1 MKKKLKQ
8 LLALVLTLA
17 VVMGF
22 ALPAAAA
29 DPGPRVTIEKVSNDA
44 VTAEPEM
51 HTAETKEDTPQY
63 ADTDMVRVSITLAGA
78 STIDAGYATRSI
90 ANNAAADIY
99 RTGLKVQQQAMAQR
113 ISQDVLGGEA
123 LDVVWNMTLL
133 TNTISANV
141 PYGKIEAIEAL
152 DGVASVTL
160 ENRYEP
166 DVVSTGDADPDMAT
180 SGAMIGST
188 AAWADG
194 YTGAGSRIAVID
206 TGTDIDHISFDGK
219 AFEYSLEQLA
229 ADAGKSKD
237 EFVAS
242 LDLLDVDEIAAV
254 LPKLNIS
261 KLVPDASKL
270 YLTSKLPFAFNYVDE
285 DFDITH
291 DNDKQGEH
299 GSHVAGIATANRY
312 VSDGKGGYEK
322 ALDSVFVQ
330 GVAPDAQLITMKVF
344 GKGGGAY
351 DSDYMVA
358 IEDAVMLGC
367 DAVNLS
373 LGSGNAGFTTP
384 DAKYQSILDKLAETD
399 TVVSISAG
407 NSSSWP
413 ENSVNGTGALYLDD
427 VNFATGGSPGS
438 YKNSFGVASV
448 DNSGTTGYS
457 FSYGD
462 GAKVFY
468 TDTADSDYTNK
479 AFATLDTSA
488 DGSGT
493 EYEYV
498 YFENTGADADGNSLL
513 TDYADV
519 VSGKIAFVFRGTSS
533 FYQKHMAVAAAG
545 AAGAVVCNNQA
556 GVIRMDLSDSTAT
569 IPCISIL
576 QTEAA
581 DIKAASTPVY
591 AEDGTTVLYYTGK
604 LTVSGKMSTSTG
616 SSGSY
621 TMSDFSSWGVPSDLS
636 MKPEIT
642 APGGNIYSVNG
653 AVAGGQAYEVMSGT
667 SMAAPQVAGM
677 AALVAQYIRENGLKE
692 KTGVS
697 VRHLAQSLLMSTAE
711 PVYDAS
717 TKSWYSILRQGAGL
731 ANVSNAIHAES
742 YVLVNGQPD
751 GKVKV
756 ELGDDPDRTG
766 VYSAD
771 FTLNNLTDE
780 AIEYTLSADVFT
792 QAPVSSEGV
801 LYLLPKTVSMAA
813 NVVWTVDGKVLTA
826 PSELTAYDFDKDGD
840 TDADDAQLLLDDV
853 TAGAGKLKADV
864 DGDGDTD
871 THDVSELLKLI
882 SAAKVVLPADGSI
895 SVHVTFS
902 LIDEEKEFLDAY
914 YTNGAYVEAF
924 LYANPVSAEDGVE
937 RVSHS
942 IPVLGFYGSW
952 AEPSMYDKSVY
963 LEDMC
968 TEGATGYVAQRT
980 NFLVQRMAGSTS
992 GYYFG
997 GNLYAEDDEAIADR
1011 ASFANESGNTIYAAV
1026 PTMIRNASDLKVTIR
1041 NAETGEVYKTVD
1053 YGTATGAYY
1062 SASSAAWS
1070 ATGTQ
1075 VNLSWRG
1082 TAADNKTLLPE
1093 GTPIEV
1099 VARAVSEYYWDR
1111 ETETV
1116 IGGEENLPES
1126 AFWTTRFVLDN
1137 TAPQANDIVLH
1148 SSAATGKRSLSVTVQ
1163 DNRYVAAV
1171 LLLSRN
1177 GKQILARQAVNQ
1189 TEPGTETTLEF
1200 PLDGIYTND
1209 LLVAVY
1215 DYACN
1220 VTAYQTSF
1228 GGNVEQ
1234 PAANATLRAAVPGT
1248 DDTTL
1253 FLELNTEDKSSIKAL
1268 NENNPLPASV
1278 LSVTRGPEGKLLLA
1292 SNELDDAK
1300 NLVSTLYSVDE
1311 TDYTATKI
1319 GSQSKAAYTA
1329 MAYLPHLNGGTLLAG
1344 YGYNLLRVDTAT
1356 GTMTSLGS
1364 FASVIGSGVYIVGM
1378 TYVGPEET
1386 DEYGT
1391 CDDFAMLCSDG
1402 SVYLFSMAYY
1412 TNAYGRKTYGLYS
1425 RSLLGNVPDVMA
1437 NYAAGSAL
1445 YYADNRLYI
1454 SVLTTSASK
1463 LSYVDLTADIFWPIS
1478 IGQISAAPVA
1488 LYSALQNAA
1497 ADDAA
1502 ALAPWAER
1510 QTGMQALEPAAA
1522 ETLTAQ
1528 PLPALQ

>member
-1 MKKKLKQ
+1 MLKGKAKRSLAFVLAACM
-8 LLALVLTLA
+8 LLAL
-17 VVMGF
+17 
-22 ALPAAAA
+22 LPSF
-29 DPGPRVTIEKVSNDA
+29 G
-44 VTAEPEM
+44 
-51 HTAETKEDTPQY
+51 
-63 ADTDMVRVSITLAGA
+63 AGA
-78 STIDAGYATRSI
+78 SAANVSYTEVDPSVIDTGTAVLPEAEQD
-90 ANNAAADIY
+90 AEQDVPAADEEVHVIILFEQKSLAKKGFSTKDLLENEKAASY
-99 RTGLKVQQQAMAQR
+99 SSSLKKQQLSLVDR
-113 ISQDVLGGEA
+113 IEREALGGEKLEIRYQFTVA
-123 LDVVWNMTLL
+123 VNGVATV
-133 TNTISANV
+133 V
-141 PYGKIEAIEAL
+141 PYGRIEQILAV
-152 DGVASVTL
+152 DGVADVYL
-160 ENRYEP
+160 EERYELDETVQP
-166 DVVSTGDADPDMAT
+166 DTAT
-180 SGAMIGST
+180 AGEMVGSYS
-188 AAWADG
+188 AWADG
-194 YTGAGSRIAVID
+194 YTGAGSRIAIID
-206 TGTDIDHISFDGK
+206 TGLDLSHPSFSEGGYY
-219 AFEYSLEQLA
+219 YSLGISA
-229 ADAGKSKD
+229 ASFGKKISDYNLLTKEEIKKALPNLSISAD
-237 EFVAS
+237 KNPPKAD
-242 LDLLDVDEIAAV
+242 DLYRNAKV
-254 LPKLNIS
+254 
-261 KLVPDASKL
+261 
-270 YLTSKLPFAFNYVDE
+270 PFAYNYVD
-285 DFDITH
+285 DGLDVSH
-291 DNDKQGEH
+291 DAEGDSNGDH
-299 GSHVAGIATANRY
+299 GTHVAGIAAANRY
-312 VSDGKGGYEK
+312 VPHYDADGDLYYDKQELG
-322 ALDSVFVQ
+322 VT
-330 GVAPDAQLITMKVF
+330 GVAPDAQLVVMKVF
-344 GKGGGAY
+344 GVGGGAY
-351 DSDYMVA
+351 SSDYMAA
-358 IEDAVMLGC
+358 IEDAIWLNC
-367 DAVNLS
+367 DSVNLS
-373 LGSGNAGFTTP
+373 LGSGSAGRSYGSKS
-384 DAKYQSILDKLAETD
+384 DQQILDSFRNTD
-399 TVVSISAG
+399 TVVTVSAG
-407 NSSSWP
+407 NNGAWG
-413 ENSVNGTGALYLDD
+413 ENVLTGTGMTYTTD
-427 VNFATGGSPGS
+427 VRMHTGGSPGS
-438 YKNSFGVASV
+438 YTNSFTIASVTNTSMSGVMGKFNGVAAIPG
-448 DNSGTTGYS
+448 DTGETY
-457 FSYGD
+457 
-462 GAKVFY
+462 GAKNF
-468 TDTADSDYTNK
+468 S
-479 AFATLDTSA
+479 TLDTSE
-488 DGSGT
+488 DQSGT
-493 EYEYV
+493 TYDYV
-498 YFENTGADADGNSLL
+498 FLGDPVKGEGIYGLPENYANVDVKGKVVLISRGNSSF
-513 TDYADV
+513 AD
-519 VSGKIAFVFRGTSS
+519 KAN
-533 FYQKHMAVAAAG
+533 AAIQAG
-545 AAGAVVCNNQA
+545 AAAAVIYNNA
-556 GVIRMDLSDSTAT
+556 PG
-569 IPCISIL
+569 SINMNL
-576 QTEAA
+576 TGYNFPNPAVMIEQSKAKE
-581 DIKAASTPVY
+581 ILAASTQD
-591 AEDGTTVLYYTGK
+591 ETTGLWGGK
-604 LTVSGKMSTSTG
+604 MTVSAKAETLHGVADGYKP
-616 SSGSY
+616 SS
-621 TMSDFSSWGVPSDLS
+621 FSSWGTTENLDL
-636 MKPEIT
+636 KPELMT
-642 APGGNIYSVNG
+642 PGGNIYSTLNHSSYG
-653 AVAGGQAYEVMSGT
+653 MMSGT
-667 SMAAPQVAGM
+667 SMAAPSAAGG
-677 AALVAQYIRENGLKE
+677 AAIMAQYIKEHKLSKQEGLTVRALAMALMMSTSE
-692 KTGVS
+692 PLTDPDTGVTYS
-697 VRHLAQSLLMSTAE
+697 PRQQGSGLMQLQEAVTSPAYLLVGE
-711 PVYDAS
+711 
-717 TKSWYSILRQGAGL
+717 KEG
-731 ANVSNAIHAES
+731 N
-742 YVLVNGQPD
+742 D
-751 GKVKV
+751 GKVK
-756 ELGDDPDRTG
+756 LTFGDDAERTG
-766 VYSAD
+766 VYTGSFSVQNLSDSPLHYALSGKVTTMAVEEIEGEDYMSDSAYALDANVTFSAD
-771 FTLNNLTDE
+771 GKSVYVYDLNGDDKVDE
-780 AIEYTLSADVFT
+780 QDAL
-792 QAPVSSEGV
+792 V
-801 LYLLPKTVSMAA
+801 LLKAA
-813 NVVWTVDGKVLTA
+813 NGTHDALDAETVQK
-826 PSELTAYDFDKDGD
+826 YDL
-840 TDADDAQLLLDDV
+840 DADGTITTADAQLYLAAVKGDKSVVDV
-853 TAGAGKLKADV
+853 YAVTYEVPANGSMNVSFTVRLTDGDKAWLNEHYPNGSYIEGFLYADSC
-864 DGDGDTD
+864 DGDGRQ
-871 THDVSELLKLI
+871 L
-882 SAAKVVLPADGSI
+882 
-895 SVHVTFS
+895 SV
-902 LIDEEKEFLDAY
+902 
-914 YTNGAYVEAF
+914 
-924 LYANPVSAEDGVE
+924 PM
-937 RVSHS
+937 
-942 IPVLGFYGSW
+942 LGFYGSW

-1062 SASSAAWS
+1062 SASSSAWS
-1070 ATGTQ
+1070 AAGTQ

-1099 VARAVSEYYWDR
+1099 VARAVPEYYWDR

-1319 GSQSKAAYTA
+1319 GSQSKAAYTS
-1329 MAYLPHLNGGTLLAG
+1329 MTYLPHLNGGTLLAG

-1364 FASVIGSGVYIVGM
+1364 FASVIGRGVYIVGM

-1488 LYSALQNAA
+1488 LYSAMQNAA

>member
-1 MKKKLKQ
+1 MLKGKAKRSLAFVLAACM
-8 LLALVLTLA
+8 LLAL
-17 VVMGF
+17 
-22 ALPAAAA
+22 LPSF
-29 DPGPRVTIEKVSNDA
+29 G
-44 VTAEPEM
+44 
-51 HTAETKEDTPQY
+51 
-63 ADTDMVRVSITLAGA
+63 AGA
-78 STIDAGYATRSI
+78 SAANVSYTEVDPSVIDTGTAVLPEAEQD
-90 ANNAAADIY
+90 AEQDVPAADEEVHVIILFEQKSLAKKGFSTKDLLENEKAASY
-99 RTGLKVQQQAMAQR
+99 SSSLKKQQLSLVDR
-113 ISQDVLGGEA
+113 IEREALGGEKLEIRYQFTVA
-123 LDVVWNMTLL
+123 VNGVATV
-133 TNTISANV
+133 V
-141 PYGKIEAIEAL
+141 PYGRIEQILAV
-152 DGVASVTL
+152 DGVADVYL
-160 ENRYEP
+160 EERYELDATVQP
-166 DVVSTGDADPDMAT
+166 DTAT
-180 SGAMIGST
+180 AGEMVGSYS
-188 AAWADG
+188 AWADG
-194 YTGAGSRIAVID
+194 YTGAGSRIAIID
-206 TGTDIDHISFDGK
+206 TGLDLSHPSFSEGGYY
-219 AFEYSLEQLA
+219 YSLGISA
-229 ADAGKSKD
+229 ASFGKKISDYNLLTKEEIKKALPNLSISAD
-237 EFVAS
+237 KNPPKAD
-242 LDLLDVDEIAAV
+242 DLYRNAKV
-254 LPKLNIS
+254 
-261 KLVPDASKL
+261 
-270 YLTSKLPFAFNYVDE
+270 PFAYNYVD
-285 DFDITH
+285 DSLDVSH
-291 DNDKQGEH
+291 DAEGDSNGDH
-299 GSHVAGIATANRY
+299 GTHVAGIAAANRY
-312 VSDGKGGYEK
+312 VPHYDADGDLYYDKQELG
-322 ALDSVFVQ
+322 VT
-330 GVAPDAQLITMKVF
+330 GVAPDAQLVVMKVF
-344 GKGGGAY
+344 GVGGGAY
-351 DSDYMVA
+351 SSDYMAA
-358 IEDAVMLGC
+358 IEDAIWLNC
-367 DAVNLS
+367 DSVNLS
-373 LGSGNAGFTTP
+373 LGSGSAGRSYGSKS
-384 DAKYQSILDKLAETD
+384 DQQILDSFRNTD
-399 TVVSISAG
+399 TVVTVSAG
-407 NSSSWP
+407 NNGAWG
-413 ENSVNGTGALYLDD
+413 ENVLTGTGMTYTTD
-427 VNFATGGSPGS
+427 VRMHTGGSPGS
-438 YKNSFGVASV
+438 YTNSFTIASVTNTSMSGVMGKFNGVAAIPG
-448 DNSGTTGYS
+448 DTGETY
-457 FSYGD
+457 
-462 GAKVFY
+462 GAKNF
-468 TDTADSDYTNK
+468 S
-479 AFATLDTSA
+479 TLDTSE
-488 DGSGT
+488 DQSGT
-493 EYEYV
+493 TYDYV
-498 YFENTGADADGNSLL
+498 FLGDPVKGEGIYGLPENYANVDVKGKVVLISRGNSSF
-513 TDYADV
+513 AD
-519 VSGKIAFVFRGTSS
+519 KAN
-533 FYQKHMAVAAAG
+533 AAIQAG
-545 AAGAVVCNNQA
+545 AAAAVIYNNAPGSINMNLTGYNFPNPAVMIEQA
-556 GVIRMDLSDSTAT
+556 KAKE
-569 IPCISIL
+569 IL
-576 QTEAA
+576 
-581 DIKAASTPVY
+581 AASTQD
-591 AEDGTTVLYYTGK
+591 ETTGLWGGK
-604 LTVSGKMSTSTG
+604 MTVSAKAETLHGVADGYKP
-616 SSGSY
+616 SS
-621 TMSDFSSWGVPSDLS
+621 FSSWGTTENLDL
-636 MKPEIT
+636 KPELMT
-642 APGGNIYSVNG
+642 PGGNIYSTLNHSSYG
-653 AVAGGQAYEVMSGT
+653 VMSGT
-667 SMAAPQVAGM
+667 SMAAPSAAGG
-677 AALVAQYIRENGLKE
+677 AAIMAQYIKEHKLSKQEGLTVRALAMALMMSTSE
-692 KTGVS
+692 PLTDPDTGVTYS
-697 VRHLAQSLLMSTAE
+697 PRQQGSGLMQLQEAVTSPAYLLVGE
-711 PVYDAS
+711 
-717 TKSWYSILRQGAGL
+717 KEG
-731 ANVSNAIHAES
+731 N
-742 YVLVNGQPD
+742 D
-751 GKVKV
+751 GKVK
-756 ELGDDPDRTG
+756 LTFGDDAERTG
-766 VYSAD
+766 VYTGSFSVQNLSDSPLHYALSGKVTTMAVEEIEGEDYMSDSAYALDANVTFSAD
-771 FTLNNLTDE
+771 GKSVYVYDLNGDDKVDE
-780 AIEYTLSADVFT
+780 QDAL
-792 QAPVSSEGV
+792 V
-801 LYLLPKTVSMAA
+801 LLQAA
-813 NVVWTVDGKVLTA
+813 NGTHDALDAETVQK
-826 PSELTAYDFDKDGD
+826 YDL
-840 TDADDAQLLLDDV
+840 DADGTITTADAQLYLAAVKGDKSVVDV
-853 TAGAGKLKADV
+853 YAVTYEVPTNGSMNVSFTVRLTDGDKAWLNEHYPNGSYIEGFLYADSC
-864 DGDGDTD
+864 DGDGRQ
-871 THDVSELLKLI
+871 L
-882 SAAKVVLPADGSI
+882 
-895 SVHVTFS
+895 SV
-902 LIDEEKEFLDAY
+902 
-914 YTNGAYVEAF
+914 
-924 LYANPVSAEDGVE
+924 PM
-937 RVSHS
+937 
-942 IPVLGFYGSW
+942 LGFYGSW

-1062 SASSAAWS
+1062 SASSSAWS
-1070 ATGTQ
+1070 AAGTQ

-1099 VARAVSEYYWDR
+1099 VARAVPEYYWDR

-1319 GSQSKAAYTA
+1319 GSQSKAAYTS
-1329 MAYLPHLNGGTLLAG
+1329 MTYLPHLNGGTLLAG

-1364 FASVIGSGVYIVGM
+1364 FASVIGRGVYIVGM

>member
-1 MKKKLKQ
+1 MLKGKAKRSLAFVLAACM
-8 LLALVLTLA
+8 LLAL
-17 VVMGF
+17 
-22 ALPAAAA
+22 LPSF
-29 DPGPRVTIEKVSNDA
+29 G
-44 VTAEPEM
+44 
-51 HTAETKEDTPQY
+51 
-63 ADTDMVRVSITLAGA
+63 AGA
-78 STIDAGYATRSI
+78 SAANVSYTEVDPSVIDTGTAVLPEAEQD
-90 ANNAAADIY
+90 AEQDVPAADEEVHVIILFEQKSLAKKGFSTKDLLENEKAASY
-99 RTGLKVQQQAMAQR
+99 SSSLKKQQLSLVDR
-113 ISQDVLGGEA
+113 IEREALGGEKLEIRYQFTVA
-123 LDVVWNMTLL
+123 VNGVATV
-133 TNTISANV
+133 V
-141 PYGKIEAIEAL
+141 PYGRIEQILAV
-152 DGVASVTL
+152 DGVADVYL
-160 ENRYEP
+160 EERYELDATVQP
-166 DVVSTGDADPDMAT
+166 DTAT
-180 SGAMIGST
+180 AGEMVGSYS
-188 AAWADG
+188 AWADG
-194 YTGAGSRIAVID
+194 YTGAGSRIAIID
-206 TGTDIDHISFDGK
+206 TGLDLSHPSFSEGGYY
-219 AFEYSLEQLA
+219 YSLGISA
-229 ADAGKSKD
+229 ASFGKKISDYNLLTKEEIKKALPNLSISAD
-237 EFVAS
+237 KNPPKAD
-242 LDLLDVDEIAAV
+242 DLYRNAKV
-254 LPKLNIS
+254 
-261 KLVPDASKL
+261 
-270 YLTSKLPFAFNYVDE
+270 PFAYNYVD
-285 DFDITH
+285 DSLDVSH
-291 DNDKQGEH
+291 DAEGDSNGDH
-299 GSHVAGIATANRY
+299 GTHVAGIAAANRY
-312 VSDGKGGYEK
+312 VPHYDADGDLYYDKQELG
-322 ALDSVFVQ
+322 VT
-330 GVAPDAQLITMKVF
+330 GVAPDAQLVVMKVF
-344 GKGGGAY
+344 GVGGGAY
-351 DSDYMVA
+351 SSDYMAA
-358 IEDAVMLGC
+358 IEDAIWLNC
-367 DAVNLS
+367 DSVNLS
-373 LGSGNAGFTTP
+373 LGSGSAGRSYGSKS
-384 DAKYQSILDKLAETD
+384 DQQILDSFRNTD
-399 TVVSISAG
+399 TVVTVSAG
-407 NSSSWP
+407 NNGAWG
-413 ENSVNGTGALYLDD
+413 ENVLTGTGMTYTTD
-427 VNFATGGSPGS
+427 VRMHTGGSPGS
-438 YKNSFGVASV
+438 YTNSFTIASVTNTSMSGVMGKFNGVAAIPG
-448 DNSGTTGYS
+448 DTGETY
-457 FSYGD
+457 
-462 GAKVFY
+462 GAKNF
-468 TDTADSDYTNK
+468 S
-479 AFATLDTSA
+479 TLDTSE
-488 DGSGT
+488 DQSGT
-493 EYEYV
+493 TYDYV
-498 YFENTGADADGNSLL
+498 FLGDPVKGEGIYGLPENYANVDVKGKVVLISRGNSSF
-513 TDYADV
+513 AD
-519 VSGKIAFVFRGTSS
+519 KAN
-533 FYQKHMAVAAAG
+533 AAIQAG
-545 AAGAVVCNNQA
+545 AAATVIYNNAPGSINMNLTGYNFPNPAVMIEQA
-556 GVIRMDLSDSTAT
+556 KAKE
-569 IPCISIL
+569 IL
-576 QTEAA
+576 
-581 DIKAASTPVY
+581 AASTQD
-591 AEDGTTVLYYTGK
+591 ETTGLWGGK
-604 LTVSGKMSTSTG
+604 MTVSAKAETLHGVADGYKP
-616 SSGSY
+616 SS
-621 TMSDFSSWGVPSDLS
+621 FSSWGTTENLDL
-636 MKPEIT
+636 KPELMT
-642 APGGNIYSVNG
+642 PGGNIYSTLNHSSYG
-653 AVAGGQAYEVMSGT
+653 MMSGT
-667 SMAAPQVAGM
+667 SMAAPSAAGG
-677 AALVAQYIRENGLKE
+677 AAIMAQYIKEHKLSKQEGLTVRALAMALMMSTSE
-692 KTGVS
+692 PLTDPDTGVTYS
-697 VRHLAQSLLMSTAE
+697 PRQQGSGLMQLQEAVTSPAYLLVGE
-711 PVYDAS
+711 
-717 TKSWYSILRQGAGL
+717 KEG
-731 ANVSNAIHAES
+731 N
-742 YVLVNGQPD
+742 D
-751 GKVKV
+751 GKVK
-756 ELGDDPDRTG
+756 LTFGDDAERTG
-766 VYSAD
+766 VYTGSFSVQNLSDSPLHYALSGKVTTMAVEEIEGEDYMSDSAYALDANVTFSAD
-771 FTLNNLTDE
+771 GKSVYVYDLNGDDKVDE
-780 AIEYTLSADVFT
+780 QDAL
-792 QAPVSSEGV
+792 V
-801 LYLLPKTVSMAA
+801 LLQAA
-813 NVVWTVDGKVLTA
+813 NGTHDALDAETVQK
-826 PSELTAYDFDKDGD
+826 YDL
-840 TDADDAQLLLDDV
+840 DADGTITTADAQLYLAAVKGDKSVVDV
-853 TAGAGKLKADV
+853 YAVTYEVPANGSMNVSFTVRLTDGDKAWLNGHYPNGSYIEGFLYADSC
-864 DGDGDTD
+864 DGDGRQ
-871 THDVSELLKLI
+871 L
-882 SAAKVVLPADGSI
+882 
-895 SVHVTFS
+895 SV
-902 LIDEEKEFLDAY
+902 
-914 YTNGAYVEAF
+914 
-924 LYANPVSAEDGVE
+924 PM
-937 RVSHS
+937 
-942 IPVLGFYGSW
+942 LGFYGSW

-1062 SASSAAWS
+1062 SASSSAWS
-1070 ATGTQ
+1070 AAGTQ

-1099 VARAVSEYYWDR
+1099 VTRAVPEYYWDR

-1319 GSQSKAAYTA
+1319 GSQSKAAYTS
-1329 MAYLPHLNGGTLLAG
+1329 MTYLPSLNGGTLLAG

-1364 FASVIGSGVYIVGM
+1364 FASVIGRGVYIVGM

-1488 LYSALQNAA
+1488 LYSAMQNAA

>member
-1 MKKKLKQ
+1 MLKGKAKRSLAFVLAACM
-8 LLALVLTLA
+8 LLAL
-17 VVMGF
+17 
-22 ALPAAAA
+22 LPSF
-29 DPGPRVTIEKVSNDA
+29 G
-44 VTAEPEM
+44 
-51 HTAETKEDTPQY
+51 
-63 ADTDMVRVSITLAGA
+63 AGA
-78 STIDAGYATRSI
+78 SAANVSYTEVDPSVIDTGTAVLPEAEQD
-90 ANNAAADIY
+90 AEQDVPAADEEVHVIILFEQKSLAKKGFSTKDLLENEKAASY
-99 RTGLKVQQQAMAQR
+99 SSSLKKQQLSLVDR
-113 ISQDVLGGEA
+113 IEREALGGEKLEIRYQFTVA
-123 LDVVWNMTLL
+123 VNGVATV
-133 TNTISANV
+133 V
-141 PYGKIEAIEAL
+141 PYGRIEQILAV
-152 DGVASVTL
+152 DGVADVYL
-160 ENRYEP
+160 EECYELDETVQP
-166 DVVSTGDADPDMAT
+166 DTAT
-180 SGAMIGST
+180 AGEMVGSYS
-188 AAWADG
+188 AWADG
-194 YTGAGSRIAVID
+194 YTGAGSRIAIID
-206 TGTDIDHISFDGK
+206 TGLDLSHPSFSEGGYY
-219 AFEYSLEQLA
+219 YSLGISA
-229 ADAGKSKD
+229 ASFGKKISDYNLLTKEEIKKALPNLSISAD
-237 EFVAS
+237 KNPPKAD
-242 LDLLDVDEIAAV
+242 DLYRNAKV
-254 LPKLNIS
+254 
-261 KLVPDASKL
+261 
-270 YLTSKLPFAFNYVDE
+270 PFAYNYVD
-285 DFDITH
+285 DGLDVSH
-291 DNDKQGEH
+291 DAEGDSNGDH
-299 GSHVAGIATANRY
+299 GTHVAGIAAANRY
-312 VSDGKGGYEK
+312 VPHYDADGDLYYDKQELG
-322 ALDSVFVQ
+322 VT
-330 GVAPDAQLITMKVF
+330 GVAPDAQLVVMKVF
-344 GKGGGAY
+344 GVGGGAY
-351 DSDYMVA
+351 SADYMAA
-358 IEDAVMLGC
+358 IEDAIWLNC
-367 DAVNLS
+367 DSVNLS
-373 LGSGNAGFTTP
+373 LGSGSAGCSYGSKS
-384 DAKYQSILDKLAETD
+384 DQQILDSFRNTD
-399 TVVSISAG
+399 TVVTISAG
-407 NSSSWP
+407 NNGAWG
-413 ENSVNGTGALYLDD
+413 ENVLTGTGMTYTTD
-427 VNFATGGSPGS
+427 VRMHTGGSPGS
-438 YKNSFGVASV
+438 YTNSFTIASVTNTSMSGVMGKFNGVAAIPG
-448 DNSGTTGYS
+448 DTGETY
-457 FSYGD
+457 
-462 GAKVFY
+462 GAKNF
-468 TDTADSDYTNK
+468 S
-479 AFATLDTSA
+479 TLDTSE
-488 DGSGT
+488 DQSGT
-493 EYEYV
+493 TYDYV
-498 YFENTGADADGNSLL
+498 FLGDPVKGEGIYGLPENYANVDVKGKVVLISRGNS
-513 TDYADV
+513 
-519 VSGKIAFVFRGTSS
+519 S
-533 FYQKHMAVAAAG
+533 FSDKANAAIQAG
-545 AAGAVVCNNQA
+545 AAAAVIYNNA
-556 GVIRMDLSDSTAT
+556 PGSINMNLSDYNFPNPAVM
-569 IPCISIL
+569 IEQAKAKEIL
-576 QTEAA
+576 
-581 DIKAASTPVY
+581 AASTQD
-591 AEDGTTVLYYTGK
+591 ETTGLWGGK
-604 LTVSGKMSTSTG
+604 MTVSAKAETLHGVADGYKP
-616 SSGSY
+616 SS
-621 TMSDFSSWGVPSDLS
+621 FSSWGTTENLDL
-636 MKPEIT
+636 KPELMT
-642 APGGNIYSVNG
+642 PGGNIYSTLNHSSYG
-653 AVAGGQAYEVMSGT
+653 MMSGT
-667 SMAAPQVAGM
+667 SMAAPSAAGG
-677 AALVAQYIRENGLKE
+677 AAIMAQYIKEHKLSKQEGLTVRALAMALMMSTSE
-692 KTGVS
+692 PLTDPDTGVTYS
-697 VRHLAQSLLMSTAE
+697 PRQQGSGLMQLQEAVTSPAYLLVGE
-711 PVYDAS
+711 
-717 TKSWYSILRQGAGL
+717 KEG
-731 ANVSNAIHAES
+731 N
-742 YVLVNGQPD
+742 D
-751 GKVKV
+751 GKVK
-756 ELGDDPDRTG
+756 LTFGDDAERTG
-766 VYSAD
+766 VYTGSFSVQNLSDSPLHYALSGKVTTMAVEEIEGEDYMSDSAYALDANVTFSAD
-771 FTLNNLTDE
+771 GKSVYVYDLNGDDKVDE
-780 AIEYTLSADVFT
+780 QDAL
-792 QAPVSSEGV
+792 V
-801 LYLLPKTVSMAA
+801 LLQAA
-813 NVVWTVDGKVLTA
+813 NGTHDALDAETVQK
-826 PSELTAYDFDKDGD
+826 YDL
-840 TDADDAQLLLDDV
+840 DADGTITTADAQLYLAAVKGDKSVVDV
-853 TAGAGKLKADV
+853 YAVTYEVPANGSMNVSFTVRLTDGDKAWLNGHYPNGSYIEGFLYADSC
-864 DGDGDTD
+864 DGDGRQ
-871 THDVSELLKLI
+871 L
-882 SAAKVVLPADGSI
+882 
-895 SVHVTFS
+895 SV
-902 LIDEEKEFLDAY
+902 
-914 YTNGAYVEAF
+914 
-924 LYANPVSAEDGVE
+924 PM
-937 RVSHS
+937 
-942 IPVLGFYGSW
+942 LGFYGSW

-1062 SASSAAWS
+1062 SASSSAWS
-1070 ATGTQ
+1070 AAGTQ

-1292 SNELDDAK
+1292 SNELDDSK
-1300 NLVSTLYSVDE
+1300 NLVSTLYAVDE
-1311 TDYTATKI
+1311 TDYSAVAI
-1319 GSQSKAAYTA
+1319 GKRSTAAYTS
-1329 MAYLPHLNGGTLLAG
+1329 MTYLPSLNGGTLLAG

-1364 FASVIGSGVYIVGM
+1364 FASVIGRGVYIVGM

-1488 LYSALQNAA
+1488 LYSAMQNAV

>member
-1 MKKKLKQ
+1 MLKGKAKRSLAFVLAACM
-8 LLALVLTLA
+8 LLAL
-17 VVMGF
+17 
-22 ALPAAAA
+22 LPSF
-29 DPGPRVTIEKVSNDA
+29 G
-44 VTAEPEM
+44 
-51 HTAETKEDTPQY
+51 
-63 ADTDMVRVSITLAGA
+63 AGA
-78 STIDAGYATRSI
+78 SAASVSYTEVDPSVIDTGTAVLPEAEQD
-90 ANNAAADIY
+90 AEQDVPAADEEVHVIILFEQKSLAKKGFS
-99 RTGLKVQQQAMAQR
+99 TKDLLENEKAASHSSSLKKQQLSLVDR
-113 ISQDVLGGEA
+113 IEREALGGEELEIRYQFTVA
-123 LDVVWNMTLL
+123 VNGVATV
-133 TNTISANV
+133 V
-141 PYGKIEAIEAL
+141 PYGRIEQILAV
-152 DGVASVTL
+152 DGVADVYL
-160 ENRYEP
+160 EERYELDETVQP
-166 DVVSTGDADPDMAT
+166 DTAT
-180 SGAMIGST
+180 AGEMVGSYS
-188 AAWADG
+188 AWADG
-194 YTGAGSRIAVID
+194 YTGAGSRIAIID
-206 TGTDIDHISFDGK
+206 TGLDLSHPSFSEGGYY
-219 AFEYSLEQLA
+219 YSLGISA
-229 ADAGKSKD
+229 ASFGKKISDYNLLTKEEIKKALPNLSISAD
-237 EFVAS
+237 KNPPKAD
-242 LDLLDVDEIAAV
+242 DLYRNAKV
-254 LPKLNIS
+254 
-261 KLVPDASKL
+261 
-270 YLTSKLPFAFNYVDE
+270 PFAYNYVD
-285 DFDITH
+285 DGLDVSH
-291 DNDKQGEH
+291 DAEGDSNGDH
-299 GSHVAGIATANRY
+299 GTHVAGIAAANRY
-312 VSDGKGGYEK
+312 VPHYDADGDLYYDKQELG
-322 ALDSVFVQ
+322 VT
-330 GVAPDAQLITMKVF
+330 GVAPDAQLVVMKVF
-344 GKGGGAY
+344 GVGGGAY
-351 DSDYMVA
+351 SSDYMAA
-358 IEDAVMLGC
+358 IEDAIWLNC
-367 DAVNLS
+367 DSVNLS
-373 LGSGNAGFTTP
+373 LGSGSAGRSYGSKS
-384 DAKYQSILDKLAETD
+384 DQQILDSFRNTD
-399 TVVSISAG
+399 TVVTVSAG
-407 NSSSWP
+407 NNGAWG
-413 ENSVNGTGALYLDD
+413 ENVLTGTGMTYTTD
-427 VNFATGGSPGS
+427 VRMHTGGSPGS
-438 YKNSFGVASV
+438 YTNSFTIASVTNTSMSGVMGKFNGVAAIPG
-448 DNSGTTGYS
+448 DTGETY
-457 FSYGD
+457 
-462 GAKVFY
+462 GAKNF
-468 TDTADSDYTNK
+468 S
-479 AFATLDTSA
+479 TLDTSE
-488 DGSGT
+488 DQSGT
-493 EYEYV
+493 TYDYV
-498 YFENTGADADGNSLL
+498 FLGDPVKGEGIYGLPENYANVDVKGKVVLISRGNSSF
-513 TDYADV
+513 AD
-519 VSGKIAFVFRGTSS
+519 KAN
-533 FYQKHMAVAAAG
+533 AAIQAG
-545 AAGAVVCNNQA
+545 AAAAVIYNNA
-556 GVIRMDLSDSTAT
+556 PG
-569 IPCISIL
+569 SINMNL
-576 QTEAA
+576 TGYNFPNPAVMIEQSKAKE
-581 DIKAASTPVY
+581 ILAASTQD
-591 AEDGTTVLYYTGK
+591 ETTGLWGGK
-604 LTVSGKMSTSTG
+604 MTVSDKAETLHGVADGYKP
-616 SSGSY
+616 SS
-621 TMSDFSSWGVPSDLS
+621 FSSWGTTENLDL
-636 MKPEIT
+636 KPELMT
-642 APGGNIYSVNG
+642 PGGNIYSTLNHSSYG
-653 AVAGGQAYEVMSGT
+653 MMSGT
-667 SMAAPQVAGM
+667 SMAAPSAAGG
-677 AALVAQYIRENGLKE
+677 AAIMAQYIKEHKLSKQEGLTVRALAMALMMSTSE
-692 KTGVS
+692 PLTDPDTGVTYS
-697 VRHLAQSLLMSTAE
+697 PRQQGSGLMQLQEAVTSPAYLLVGE
-711 PVYDAS
+711 
-717 TKSWYSILRQGAGL
+717 KEG
-731 ANVSNAIHAES
+731 N
-742 YVLVNGQPD
+742 D
-751 GKVKV
+751 GKVK
-756 ELGDDPDRTG
+756 LTFGDDAERTG
-766 VYSAD
+766 VYTGSFSVQNLSDSPLHYALSGKVTTMAVEEIEGEDYMSDSAYALDANVTFSAD
-771 FTLNNLTDE
+771 GKSVYVYDLNGDDKVDE
-780 AIEYTLSADVFT
+780 QDAL
-792 QAPVSSEGV
+792 V
-801 LYLLPKTVSMAA
+801 LLQAA
-813 NVVWTVDGKVLTA
+813 NGTHDALDAETVQK
-826 PSELTAYDFDKDGD
+826 YDL
-840 TDADDAQLLLDDV
+840 DADGTITTADAQLYLAAVKGDKSVVDV
-853 TAGAGKLKADV
+853 YAVTYEVPANGSMNVSFTVRLTDGDKAWLNGHYPNGSYIEGFLYADSC
-864 DGDGDTD
+864 DGDGRQ
-871 THDVSELLKLI
+871 L
-882 SAAKVVLPADGSI
+882 
-895 SVHVTFS
+895 SV
-902 LIDEEKEFLDAY
+902 
-914 YTNGAYVEAF
+914 
-924 LYANPVSAEDGVE
+924 PM
-937 RVSHS
+937 
-942 IPVLGFYGSW
+942 LGFYGSW

-1041 NAETGEVYKTVD
+1041 NAETGEVYTTVD
-1053 YGTATGAYY
+1053 HGTATGAYY

-1099 VARAVSEYYWDR
+1099 VTRAVPEYYWDR

-1319 GSQSKAAYTA
+1319 GSQSKAAYTS
-1329 MAYLPHLNGGTLLAG
+1329 MTYLPHLNGGTLLAG

-1364 FASVIGSGVYIVGM
+1364 FASVIGRGVYIVGM

-1488 LYSALQNAA
+1488 LYSAMQNAA

>member
-1 MKKKLKQ
+1 MLKGKAKRSLAFVLAACM
-8 LLALVLTLA
+8 LLAL
-17 VVMGF
+17 
-22 ALPAAAA
+22 LPSF
-29 DPGPRVTIEKVSNDA
+29 G
-44 VTAEPEM
+44 
-51 HTAETKEDTPQY
+51 
-63 ADTDMVRVSITLAGA
+63 AGA
-78 STIDAGYATRSI
+78 SAANVSYTEVDPSVIDTGTAVLPEAEQD
-90 ANNAAADIY
+90 AEQDVPAADEEVHVIILFEQKSLAKKGFSTKDLLENEKAASY
-99 RTGLKVQQQAMAQR
+99 SSSLKKQQLSLVDR
-113 ISQDVLGGEA
+113 IEREALGGEKLEIRYQFTVA
-123 LDVVWNMTLL
+123 VNGVATV
-133 TNTISANV
+133 V
-141 PYGKIEAIEAL
+141 PYGRIEQILAV
-152 DGVASVTL
+152 DGVADVYL
-160 ENRYEP
+160 EERYELDETVQP
-166 DVVSTGDADPDMAT
+166 DTAT
-180 SGAMIGST
+180 AGEMVGSYS
-188 AAWADG
+188 AWADG
-194 YTGAGSRIAVID
+194 YTGAGSRIAIID
-206 TGTDIDHISFDGK
+206 TGLDLSHPSFSEGGYY
-219 AFEYSLEQLA
+219 YSLGISA
-229 ADAGKSKD
+229 ASFGKKISDYNLLTKEEIKKALPNLSISAD
-237 EFVAS
+237 KNPPKAD
-242 LDLLDVDEIAAV
+242 DLYRNAKV
-254 LPKLNIS
+254 
-261 KLVPDASKL
+261 
-270 YLTSKLPFAFNYVDE
+270 PFAYNYVD
-285 DFDITH
+285 DGLDVSH
-291 DNDKQGEH
+291 DAEGDSNGDH
-299 GSHVAGIATANRY
+299 GTHVAGIAAANRY
-312 VSDGKGGYEK
+312 VPHYDADGDLYYDKQELG
-322 ALDSVFVQ
+322 VT
-330 GVAPDAQLITMKVF
+330 GVAPDAQLVVMKVF
-344 GKGGGAY
+344 GVGGGAY
-351 DSDYMVA
+351 SSDYMAA
-358 IEDAVMLGC
+358 IEDAIWLNC
-367 DAVNLS
+367 DSVNLS
-373 LGSGNAGFTTP
+373 LGSGSAGRSYGSKS
-384 DAKYQSILDKLAETD
+384 DQQILDSFRNTD
-399 TVVSISAG
+399 TVVTVSAG
-407 NSSSWP
+407 NNGAWG
-413 ENSVNGTGALYLDD
+413 ENVLTGTGMTYTTD
-427 VNFATGGSPGS
+427 VRMHTGGSPGS
-438 YKNSFGVASV
+438 YTNSFTIASVTNTSMSGVMGKFNGVAAIPG
-448 DNSGTTGYS
+448 DTGETY
-457 FSYGD
+457 
-462 GAKVFY
+462 GAKNF
-468 TDTADSDYTNK
+468 S
-479 AFATLDTSA
+479 TLDTSE
-488 DGSGT
+488 DQSGT
-493 EYEYV
+493 TYDYV
-498 YFENTGADADGNSLL
+498 FLGDPVKGEGIYGLPENYANVDVKGKVVLISRGNSSF
-513 TDYADV
+513 AD
-519 VSGKIAFVFRGTSS
+519 KAN
-533 FYQKHMAVAAAG
+533 AAIQAG
-545 AAGAVVCNNQA
+545 AAAAVIYNNAPGSINMNLTGYNFPNPAVMIEQA
-556 GVIRMDLSDSTAT
+556 KAKE
-569 IPCISIL
+569 IL
-576 QTEAA
+576 
-581 DIKAASTPVY
+581 AASTQD
-591 AEDGTTVLYYTGK
+591 ETTGLWGGK
-604 LTVSGKMSTSTG
+604 MTVSAKAETLHGVADGYKP
-616 SSGSY
+616 SS
-621 TMSDFSSWGVPSDLS
+621 FSSWGTTENLDL
-636 MKPEIT
+636 KPELMT
-642 APGGNIYSVNG
+642 PGGNIYSTLNHSSYG
-653 AVAGGQAYEVMSGT
+653 MMSGT
-667 SMAAPQVAGM
+667 SMAAPSAAGG
-677 AALVAQYIRENGLKE
+677 AAIMAQYIKEHKLSKQEGLTVRALAMALMMSTSE
-692 KTGVS
+692 PLTDPDTGVTYS
-697 VRHLAQSLLMSTAE
+697 PRQQGSGLMQLQEAVTSPAYLLVGE
-711 PVYDAS
+711 
-717 TKSWYSILRQGAGL
+717 KEG
-731 ANVSNAIHAES
+731 N
-742 YVLVNGQPD
+742 D
-751 GKVKV
+751 GKVK
-756 ELGDDPDRTG
+756 LTFGDDAERTG
-766 VYSAD
+766 VYTGSFSVQNLSDSPLHYALSGKVTTMAVEEIEGEDYMSDSAYALDANVTFSAD
-771 FTLNNLTDE
+771 GKSVYVYDLNGDDKVDE
-780 AIEYTLSADVFT
+780 QDAL
-792 QAPVSSEGV
+792 V
-801 LYLLPKTVSMAA
+801 LLQAA
-813 NVVWTVDGKVLTA
+813 NGTHDALDAETVQK
-826 PSELTAYDFDKDGD
+826 YDL
-840 TDADDAQLLLDDV
+840 DADGTITTADAQLYLAAVKGDKSVVDV
-853 TAGAGKLKADV
+853 YAVTYEVPANGSMNVSFTVRLTDGDKAWLNGHYPNGSYIEGFLYADSR
-864 DGDGDTD
+864 DGDGRQ
-871 THDVSELLKLI
+871 L
-882 SAAKVVLPADGSI
+882 
-895 SVHVTFS
+895 SV
-902 LIDEEKEFLDAY
+902 
-914 YTNGAYVEAF
+914 
-924 LYANPVSAEDGVE
+924 PM
-937 RVSHS
+937 
-942 IPVLGFYGSW
+942 LGFYGSW

-1062 SASSAAWS
+1062 SASSSAWS
-1070 ATGTQ
+1070 AAGTQ

-1292 SNELDDAK
+1292 SNELDDSK
-1300 NLVSTLYSVDE
+1300 NLVSTLYAVDE
-1311 TDYTATKI
+1311 TDYSAVAI
-1319 GSQSKAAYTA
+1319 GKRSTAAYTS
-1329 MAYLPHLNGGTLLAG
+1329 MTYLPSLNGGTLLAG

-1364 FASVIGSGVYIVGM
+1364 FASVIGRGVYIVGM

-1488 LYSALQNAA
+1488 LYSAMQNAV

>member
-1 MKKKLKQ
+1 MLKGKAKRSLAFVLAACM
-8 LLALVLTLA
+8 LLAL
-17 VVMGF
+17 
-22 ALPAAAA
+22 LPSF
-29 DPGPRVTIEKVSNDA
+29 G
-44 VTAEPEM
+44 
-51 HTAETKEDTPQY
+51 
-63 ADTDMVRVSITLAGA
+63 AGA
-78 STIDAGYATRSI
+78 SAASVSYTEVDPSVIDTGTAVLPEAEQD
-90 ANNAAADIY
+90 AEQDVPAADEEVHVIILFEQKSLAKKGFSTKDLLENEKAASY
-99 RTGLKVQQQAMAQR
+99 SSSLKKQQLSLVDR
-113 ISQDVLGGEA
+113 IEREALGGEELEIRYQFTVA
-123 LDVVWNMTLL
+123 VNGVATV
-133 TNTISANV
+133 V
-141 PYGKIEAIEAL
+141 PYGRIEQILAV
-152 DGVASVTL
+152 DGVADVYL
-160 ENRYEP
+160 EERYELDETVQP
-166 DVVSTGDADPDMAT
+166 DTAT
-180 SGAMIGST
+180 AGEMVGSYS
-188 AAWADG
+188 AWADG
-194 YTGAGSRIAVID
+194 YTGAGSRIAIID
-206 TGTDIDHISFDGK
+206 TGLDLSHPSFSEGGYY
-219 AFEYSLEQLA
+219 YSLGISA
-229 ADAGKSKD
+229 ASFGKKISDYNLLTKEEIKKALPNLSISAD
-237 EFVAS
+237 KNPPKAD
-242 LDLLDVDEIAAV
+242 DLYRNAKV
-254 LPKLNIS
+254 
-261 KLVPDASKL
+261 
-270 YLTSKLPFAFNYVDE
+270 PFAYNYVD
-285 DFDITH
+285 DGLDVSH
-291 DNDKQGEH
+291 DAEGDSNGDH
-299 GSHVAGIATANRY
+299 GTHVAGIAAANRY
-312 VSDGKGGYEK
+312 VPHYDADGDLYYDKQELG
-322 ALDSVFVQ
+322 VT
-330 GVAPDAQLITMKVF
+330 GVAPDAQLVVMKVF
-344 GKGGGAY
+344 GVGGGAY
-351 DSDYMVA
+351 SSDYMAA
-358 IEDAVMLGC
+358 IEDAIWLNC
-367 DAVNLS
+367 DSVNLS
-373 LGSGNAGFTTP
+373 LGSGSAGRSYGSKS
-384 DAKYQSILDKLAETD
+384 DQQILDSFRNTD
-399 TVVSISAG
+399 TVVTVSAG
-407 NSSSWP
+407 NNGAWG
-413 ENSVNGTGALYLDD
+413 ENVLTGTGMTYTTD
-427 VNFATGGSPGS
+427 VRMHTGGSPGS
-438 YKNSFGVASV
+438 YTNSFTIASVTNTSMSGVMGKFNGVAAIPG
-448 DNSGTTGYS
+448 DTGETY
-457 FSYGD
+457 
-462 GAKVFY
+462 GAKNF
-468 TDTADSDYTNK
+468 S
-479 AFATLDTSA
+479 TLDTSE
-488 DGSGT
+488 DQSGT
-493 EYEYV
+493 TYDYV
-498 YFENTGADADGNSLL
+498 FLGDPVKGEGIYGLPENYANVDVKGKVVLISRGNSSF
-513 TDYADV
+513 AD
-519 VSGKIAFVFRGTSS
+519 KAN
-533 FYQKHMAVAAAG
+533 AAIQAG
-545 AAGAVVCNNQA
+545 AAAAVIYNNAPGSINMNLTGYNFPNPAVMIEQA
-556 GVIRMDLSDSTAT
+556 KAKE
-569 IPCISIL
+569 IL
-576 QTEAA
+576 
-581 DIKAASTPVY
+581 AASTQD
-591 AEDGTTVLYYTGK
+591 ETTGLWGGK
-604 LTVSGKMSTSTG
+604 MTVSAKAETLHGVADGYKP
-616 SSGSY
+616 SS
-621 TMSDFSSWGVPSDLS
+621 FSSWGTTENLDL
-636 MKPEIT
+636 KPELMT
-642 APGGNIYSVNG
+642 PGGNIYSTLNHSSYG
-653 AVAGGQAYEVMSGT
+653 MMSGT
-667 SMAAPQVAGM
+667 SMAAPSAAGG
-677 AALVAQYIRENGLKE
+677 AAIMAQYIKEHKLSKQEGLTVRALAMALMMSTSE
-692 KTGVS
+692 PLTDPDTGVTYS
-697 VRHLAQSLLMSTAE
+697 PRQQGSGLMQLQEAVTSPAYLLVGE
-711 PVYDAS
+711 
-717 TKSWYSILRQGAGL
+717 KEG
-731 ANVSNAIHAES
+731 N
-742 YVLVNGQPD
+742 D
-751 GKVKV
+751 GKVK
-756 ELGDDPDRTG
+756 LTFGDDAERTG
-766 VYSAD
+766 VYTGSFSVQNLSDSPLHYALSGKVTTMAVEEIEGEDYMSDSAYALDANVTFSAD
-771 FTLNNLTDE
+771 GKSVYVYDLNGDDKVDE
-780 AIEYTLSADVFT
+780 QDAL
-792 QAPVSSEGV
+792 V
-801 LYLLPKTVSMAA
+801 LLKAA
-813 NVVWTVDGKVLTA
+813 NGTHDALDAETVQK
-826 PSELTAYDFDKDGD
+826 YDL
-840 TDADDAQLLLDDV
+840 DADGTITTADAQLYLAAVKGDKSVVDV
-853 TAGAGKLKADV
+853 YAVTYEVPANGSMNVNFTVRLTDGDKAWLNGHYPNGSYIEGFLYADSC
-864 DGDGDTD
+864 DGDGRQ
-871 THDVSELLKLI
+871 L
-882 SAAKVVLPADGSI
+882 
-895 SVHVTFS
+895 SV
-902 LIDEEKEFLDAY
+902 
-914 YTNGAYVEAF
+914 
-924 LYANPVSAEDGVE
+924 PM
-937 RVSHS
+937 
-942 IPVLGFYGSW
+942 LGFYGSW

-1099 VARAVSEYYWDR
+1099 VTRAVPEYYWDR

-1253 FLELNTEDKSSIKAL
+1253 FLELDTEDKSSIKAL

-1319 GSQSKAAYTA
+1319 GSQSKAAYTS
-1329 MAYLPHLNGGTLLAG
+1329 MTYLPHLNGGTLLAG

-1364 FASVIGSGVYIVGM
+1364 FASVIGRGVYIVGM

-1488 LYSALQNAA
+1488 LYSAMQNAV

>member
-1 MKKKLKQ
+1 MLKGKAKRSLAFVLAACM
-8 LLALVLTLA
+8 LLAL
-17 VVMGF
+17 
-22 ALPAAAA
+22 LPSF
-29 DPGPRVTIEKVSNDA
+29 G
-44 VTAEPEM
+44 
-51 HTAETKEDTPQY
+51 
-63 ADTDMVRVSITLAGA
+63 AGA
-78 STIDAGYATRSI
+78 SAASVSYTEVDPSVIDTGTAVLPEAEQD
-90 ANNAAADIY
+90 AEQDVPAADEEVHVIILFEQKSLAKKGFSTKDLLENEKAASY
-99 RTGLKVQQQAMAQR
+99 SSSLKKQQLSLVDR
-113 ISQDVLGGEA
+113 IEREALGGEELEIRYQFTVA
-123 LDVVWNMTLL
+123 VNGVATV
-133 TNTISANV
+133 V
-141 PYGKIEAIEAL
+141 PYGRIEQILAV
-152 DGVASVTL
+152 DGVADVYL
-160 ENRYEP
+160 EERYELDETVQP
-166 DVVSTGDADPDMAT
+166 DTAT
-180 SGAMIGST
+180 AGEMVGSYS
-188 AAWADG
+188 AWADG
-194 YTGAGSRIAVID
+194 YTGAGSRIAIID
-206 TGTDIDHISFDGK
+206 TGLDLSHPSFSEGGYY
-219 AFEYSLEQLA
+219 YSLGISA
-229 ADAGKSKD
+229 ASFGKKISDYNLLTKEEIKKALPNLSISAD
-237 EFVAS
+237 KNPPKAD
-242 LDLLDVDEIAAV
+242 DLYRNAKV
-254 LPKLNIS
+254 
-261 KLVPDASKL
+261 
-270 YLTSKLPFAFNYVDE
+270 PFAYNYVD
-285 DFDITH
+285 DGLDVSH
-291 DNDKQGEH
+291 DAEGDSNGDH
-299 GSHVAGIATANRY
+299 GTHVAGIAAANRY
-312 VSDGKGGYEK
+312 VPHYDADGDLYYDKQELG
-322 ALDSVFVQ
+322 VT
-330 GVAPDAQLITMKVF
+330 GVAPDAQLVVMKVF
-344 GKGGGAY
+344 GVGGGAY
-351 DSDYMVA
+351 SSDYMAA
-358 IEDAVMLGC
+358 IEDAIWLNC
-367 DAVNLS
+367 DSVNLS
-373 LGSGNAGFTTP
+373 LGSGSAGRSYGSKS
-384 DAKYQSILDKLAETD
+384 DQQILDSFRNTD
-399 TVVSISAG
+399 TVVTVSAG
-407 NSSSWP
+407 NNGAWG
-413 ENSVNGTGALYLDD
+413 ENVLTGTGMTYTTD
-427 VNFATGGSPGS
+427 VRMHTGGSPGS
-438 YKNSFGVASV
+438 YTNSFTIASVTNTSMSGVMGKFNGVAAIPG
-448 DNSGTTGYS
+448 DTGETY
-457 FSYGD
+457 
-462 GAKVFY
+462 GAKNF
-468 TDTADSDYTNK
+468 S
-479 AFATLDTSA
+479 TLDTSE
-488 DGSGT
+488 DQSGT
-493 EYEYV
+493 TYDYV
-498 YFENTGADADGNSLL
+498 FLGDPVKGEGIYGLPENYANVDVKGKVVLISRGNSSF
-513 TDYADV
+513 AD
-519 VSGKIAFVFRGTSS
+519 KAN
-533 FYQKHMAVAAAG
+533 AAIQAG
-545 AAGAVVCNNQA
+545 AAAAVIYNNAPGSINMNLTGYNFPNPAVMIEQA
-556 GVIRMDLSDSTAT
+556 KAKE
-569 IPCISIL
+569 IL
-576 QTEAA
+576 
-581 DIKAASTPVY
+581 AASTQD
-591 AEDGTTVLYYTGK
+591 ETTGLWGGK
-604 LTVSGKMSTSTG
+604 MTVSAKAETLHGVADGYKP
-616 SSGSY
+616 SS
-621 TMSDFSSWGVPSDLS
+621 FSSWGTTENLDL
-636 MKPEIT
+636 KPELMT
-642 APGGNIYSVNG
+642 PGGNIYSTLNHSSYG
-653 AVAGGQAYEVMSGT
+653 MMSGT
-667 SMAAPQVAGM
+667 SMAAPSAAGG
-677 AALVAQYIRENGLKE
+677 AAIMAQYIKEHKLSKQEGLTVRALAMALMMSTSE
-692 KTGVS
+692 PLTDPDTGVTYS
-697 VRHLAQSLLMSTAE
+697 PRQQGSGLMQLQEAVTSPAYLLVGE
-711 PVYDAS
+711 
-717 TKSWYSILRQGAGL
+717 KEG
-731 ANVSNAIHAES
+731 N
-742 YVLVNGQPD
+742 D
-751 GKVKV
+751 GKVK
-756 ELGDDPDRTG
+756 LTFGDDAERTG
-766 VYSAD
+766 VYTGSFSVQNLSDSPLHYALSGKVTTMAVEEIEGEDYMSDSAYALDANVTFSAD
-771 FTLNNLTDE
+771 GKSVYVYDLNGDDKVDE
-780 AIEYTLSADVFT
+780 QDAL
-792 QAPVSSEGV
+792 V
-801 LYLLPKTVSMAA
+801 LLKAA
-813 NVVWTVDGKVLTA
+813 NGTHDALDAETVQK
-826 PSELTAYDFDKDGD
+826 YDL
-840 TDADDAQLLLDDV
+840 DADGTITTADAQLYLAAVKGDKSVVDV
-853 TAGAGKLKADV
+853 YAVTYEVPANGSMNVNFTVRLTDGDKAWLNGHYPNGSYIEGFLYADSC
-864 DGDGDTD
+864 DGDGRQ
-871 THDVSELLKLI
+871 L
-882 SAAKVVLPADGSI
+882 
-895 SVHVTFS
+895 SV
-902 LIDEEKEFLDAY
+902 
-914 YTNGAYVEAF
+914 
-924 LYANPVSAEDGVE
+924 PM
-937 RVSHS
+937 
-942 IPVLGFYGSW
+942 LGFYGSW

-1062 SASSAAWS
+1062 SASSSAWS
-1070 ATGTQ
+1070 AAGTQ

-1319 GSQSKAAYTA
+1319 GSQSKAAYTS
-1329 MAYLPHLNGGTLLAG
+1329 MTYLPHLNGGTLLAG

-1364 FASVIGSGVYIVGM
+1364 FASVIGRGVYIVGM

-1488 LYSALQNAA
+1488 LYSAMQNAA

>member
-1 MKKKLKQ
+1 MLKGKAKRSLAFVLAACM
-8 LLALVLTLA
+8 LLAL
-17 VVMGF
+17 
-22 ALPAAAA
+22 LPSF
-29 DPGPRVTIEKVSNDA
+29 G
-44 VTAEPEM
+44 
-51 HTAETKEDTPQY
+51 
-63 ADTDMVRVSITLAGA
+63 AGA
-78 STIDAGYATRSI
+78 SAANVSYTEVDPSVIDTGAAVLPE
-90 ANNAAADIY
+90 AEQDAEQDVPAADEEVHVIILFEQKSLAKKGFSTKDLLENEKAASY
-99 RTGLKVQQQAMAQR
+99 SSSLKKQQLSLVDR
-113 ISQDVLGGEA
+113 IEREALGGEKLEIRYQFTVA
-123 LDVVWNMTLL
+123 VNGVATV
-133 TNTISANV
+133 V
-141 PYGKIEAIEAL
+141 PYGRIEQILAV
-152 DGVASVTL
+152 DGVADVYL
-160 ENRYEP
+160 EERYELDETVQP
-166 DVVSTGDADPDMAT
+166 DTAT
-180 SGAMIGST
+180 AGEMVGSYS
-188 AAWADG
+188 AWADG
-194 YTGAGSRIAVID
+194 YTGAGSRIAIID
-206 TGTDIDHISFDGK
+206 TGLDLSHPSFSEGGYY
-219 AFEYSLEQLA
+219 YSLGISA
-229 ADAGKSKD
+229 ASFGKKISDYNLLTKEEIKKALPNLSISAD
-237 EFVAS
+237 KNPPKAD
-242 LDLLDVDEIAAV
+242 DLYRNAKV
-254 LPKLNIS
+254 
-261 KLVPDASKL
+261 
-270 YLTSKLPFAFNYVDE
+270 PFAYNYVD
-285 DFDITH
+285 DGLDVSH
-291 DNDKQGEH
+291 DAEGDSNGDH
-299 GSHVAGIATANRY
+299 GTHVAGIAAANRY
-312 VSDGKGGYEK
+312 VPHYDADGDLYYDKQELG
-322 ALDSVFVQ
+322 VT
-330 GVAPDAQLITMKVF
+330 GVAPDAQLVVMKVF
-344 GKGGGAY
+344 GVGGGAY
-351 DSDYMVA
+351 SSDYMAA
-358 IEDAVMLGC
+358 IEDAIWLNC
-367 DAVNLS
+367 DSVNLS
-373 LGSGNAGFTTP
+373 LGSGSAGRSYGSKS
-384 DAKYQSILDKLAETD
+384 DQQILDSFRNTD
-399 TVVSISAG
+399 TVVTVSAG
-407 NSSSWP
+407 NNGAWG
-413 ENSVNGTGALYLDD
+413 ENVLTGTGMTYTTD
-427 VNFATGGSPGS
+427 VRMHTGGSPGS
-438 YKNSFGVASV
+438 YTNSFTIASVTNTSMSGVMGKFNGVAAIPG
-448 DNSGTTGYS
+448 DTGETY
-457 FSYGD
+457 
-462 GAKVFY
+462 GAKNF
-468 TDTADSDYTNK
+468 S
-479 AFATLDTSA
+479 TLDTSE
-488 DGSGT
+488 DQSGT
-493 EYEYV
+493 TYDYV
-498 YFENTGADADGNSLL
+498 FLGDPVKGEGIYGLPENYANVDVKGKVVLVSRGNSSF
-513 TDYADV
+513 AD
-519 VSGKIAFVFRGTSS
+519 KAN
-533 FYQKHMAVAAAG
+533 AAIQAG
-545 AAGAVVCNNQA
+545 AAAAVIYNNA
-556 GVIRMDLSDSTAT
+556 PG
-569 IPCISIL
+569 SINMNL
-576 QTEAA
+576 TGYNFPNPAVMIEQSKAKE
-581 DIKAASTPVY
+581 ILAASTQD
-591 AEDGTTVLYYTGK
+591 ETTGLWGGK
-604 LTVSGKMSTSTG
+604 MTVSAKAETLHGVADGYKP
-616 SSGSY
+616 SS
-621 TMSDFSSWGVPSDLS
+621 FSSWGTTENLDL
-636 MKPEIT
+636 KPELMT
-642 APGGNIYSVNG
+642 PGGNIYSTLNHSSYG
-653 AVAGGQAYEVMSGT
+653 MMSGT
-667 SMAAPQVAGM
+667 SMAAPSAAGG
-677 AALVAQYIRENGLKE
+677 AAIMAQYIKEHKLSKQEGLTVRALAMALMMSTSE
-692 KTGVS
+692 PLTDPDTGVTYS
-697 VRHLAQSLLMSTAE
+697 PRQQGSGLMQLQEAVTSPAYLLVGE
-711 PVYDAS
+711 
-717 TKSWYSILRQGAGL
+717 KEG
-731 ANVSNAIHAES
+731 N
-742 YVLVNGQPD
+742 D
-751 GKVKV
+751 GKVK
-756 ELGDDPDRTG
+756 LTFGDDAERTG
-766 VYSAD
+766 VYTGSFSVQNLSDSPLHYALSGKVTTMAVEEIEGEDYMSDSAYALDANVTFSAD
-771 FTLNNLTDE
+771 GKSVYVYDLNGDDKVDE
-780 AIEYTLSADVFT
+780 QDAL
-792 QAPVSSEGV
+792 V
-801 LYLLPKTVSMAA
+801 LLKAA
-813 NVVWTVDGKVLTA
+813 NGTHDALDAETVQK
-826 PSELTAYDFDKDGD
+826 YDL
-840 TDADDAQLLLDDV
+840 DADGTITTADAQLYLAAVKGDKSVVDV
-853 TAGAGKLKADV
+853 YAVTYEVPANGSMNVSFTVRLTDGDKAWLNGHYPNGSYIEGFLYADSC
-864 DGDGDTD
+864 DGDGRQ
-871 THDVSELLKLI
+871 L
-882 SAAKVVLPADGSI
+882 
-895 SVHVTFS
+895 SV
-902 LIDEEKEFLDAY
+902 
-914 YTNGAYVEAF
+914 
-924 LYANPVSAEDGVE
+924 PM
-937 RVSHS
+937 
-942 IPVLGFYGSW
+942 LGFYGSW

-1099 VARAVSEYYWDR
+1099 VTRAVPEYYWDR

-1319 GSQSKAAYTA
+1319 GSQSKAAYTS
-1329 MAYLPHLNGGTLLAG
+1329 MTYLPHLNGGTLLAG

-1497 ADDAA
+1497 ADDVA

>member
-1 MKKKLKQ
+1 MLKGKAKRSLAFVLAACM
-8 LLALVLTLA
+8 LLAL
-17 VVMGF
+17 
-22 ALPAAAA
+22 LPSF
-29 DPGPRVTIEKVSNDA
+29 G
-44 VTAEPEM
+44 
-51 HTAETKEDTPQY
+51 
-63 ADTDMVRVSITLAGA
+63 AGA
-78 STIDAGYATRSI
+78 SAASVSYTEVDPSVIDAGA
-90 ANNAAADIY
+90 AVLPEAEQDAEQDVPAADEEVHVIILFEQKSLAKKGFSTKDLLENEKAASY
-99 RTGLKVQQQAMAQR
+99 SSSLKKQQLSLVDR
-113 ISQDVLGGEA
+113 IEREALGGEKLEIRYQFTVA
-123 LDVVWNMTLL
+123 VNGVATV
-133 TNTISANV
+133 V
-141 PYGKIEAIEAL
+141 PYGRIEQILAV
-152 DGVASVTL
+152 DGVADVYL
-160 ENRYEP
+160 EERYELDETVQP
-166 DVVSTGDADPDMAT
+166 DTAT
-180 SGAMIGST
+180 AGEMVGSYS
-188 AAWADG
+188 AWADG
-194 YTGAGSRIAVID
+194 YTGAGSRIAIID
-206 TGTDIDHISFDGK
+206 TGLDLSHPSFSEGGYY
-219 AFEYSLEQLA
+219 YSLGISA
-229 ADAGKSKD
+229 ASFGKKISDYNLLTKEEIKKALPNLSISAD
-237 EFVAS
+237 KNPPKAD
-242 LDLLDVDEIAAV
+242 DLYRNAKV
-254 LPKLNIS
+254 
-261 KLVPDASKL
+261 
-270 YLTSKLPFAFNYVDE
+270 PFAYNYVD
-285 DFDITH
+285 DGLDVSH
-291 DNDKQGEH
+291 DAEGDSNGDH
-299 GSHVAGIATANRY
+299 GTHVAGIAAANRY
-312 VSDGKGGYEK
+312 VPHYDADGDLYYDKQELG
-322 ALDSVFVQ
+322 VT
-330 GVAPDAQLITMKVF
+330 GVAPDAQLVVMKVF
-344 GKGGGAY
+344 GVGGGAY
-351 DSDYMVA
+351 SSDYMAA
-358 IEDAVMLGC
+358 IEDAIWLNC
-367 DAVNLS
+367 DSVNLS
-373 LGSGNAGFTTP
+373 LGSGSAGRSYGSKS
-384 DAKYQSILDKLAETD
+384 DQQILDSFRNTD
-399 TVVSISAG
+399 TVVTVSAG
-407 NSSSWP
+407 NNGAWG
-413 ENSVNGTGALYLDD
+413 ENVLTGTGMTYTTD
-427 VNFATGGSPGS
+427 VRMHTGGSPGS
-438 YKNSFGVASV
+438 YTNSFTIASVTNTSMSGVMGKFNGVAAIPG
-448 DNSGTTGYS
+448 DTGETY
-457 FSYGD
+457 
-462 GAKVFY
+462 GAKNF
-468 TDTADSDYTNK
+468 S
-479 AFATLDTSA
+479 TLDTSE
-488 DGSGT
+488 DQSGT
-493 EYEYV
+493 TYDYV
-498 YFENTGADADGNSLL
+498 FLGDPVKGEGIYGLPENYANVDVKGKVVLVSRGNSSF
-513 TDYADV
+513 AD
-519 VSGKIAFVFRGTSS
+519 KAN
-533 FYQKHMAVAAAG
+533 AAIQAG
-545 AAGAVVCNNQA
+545 AAAAVIYNNAPGSINMNLTGYNFPNPAVMIEQA
-556 GVIRMDLSDSTAT
+556 KAKE
-569 IPCISIL
+569 IL
-576 QTEAA
+576 
-581 DIKAASTPVY
+581 AASTQD
-591 AEDGTTVLYYTGK
+591 ETTGLWGGK
-604 LTVSGKMSTSTG
+604 MTVSAKAETLHGVADGYKP
-616 SSGSY
+616 SS
-621 TMSDFSSWGVPSDLS
+621 FSSWGTTENLDL
-636 MKPEIT
+636 KPELMT
-642 APGGNIYSVNG
+642 PGGNIYSTLNHSSYG
-653 AVAGGQAYEVMSGT
+653 MMSGT
-667 SMAAPQVAGM
+667 SMAAPSAAGG
-677 AALVAQYIRENGLKE
+677 AAIMAQYIKEHKLSKQEGLTVRALAMALMMSTSE
-692 KTGVS
+692 PLTDPDTGVTYS
-697 VRHLAQSLLMSTAE
+697 PRQQGSGLMQLQEAVTSPAYLLVGE
-711 PVYDAS
+711 
-717 TKSWYSILRQGAGL
+717 KEG
-731 ANVSNAIHAES
+731 N
-742 YVLVNGQPD
+742 D
-751 GKVKV
+751 GKVK
-756 ELGDDPDRTG
+756 LTFGDDAERTG
-766 VYSAD
+766 VYTGSFSVQNLSDSPLHYALSGKVTTMAVEEIEGGDYMSDSAYALDANVTFSAD
-771 FTLNNLTDE
+771 GKSVYVYDLNGDDKVDE
-780 AIEYTLSADVFT
+780 QDAL
-792 QAPVSSEGV
+792 V
-801 LYLLPKTVSMAA
+801 LLKAA
-813 NVVWTVDGKVLTA
+813 NGTHDALDAETVQK
-826 PSELTAYDFDKDGD
+826 YDL
-840 TDADDAQLLLDDV
+840 DADGTITTADAQLYLAAVKGDKSVVDV
-853 TAGAGKLKADV
+853 YAVTYEVPANGSMNVSFTVRLTDGDKAWLNGHYPNGSYIEGFLYADSC
-864 DGDGDTD
+864 DGDGRQ
-871 THDVSELLKLI
+871 L
-882 SAAKVVLPADGSI
+882 
-895 SVHVTFS
+895 SV
-902 LIDEEKEFLDAY
+902 
-914 YTNGAYVEAF
+914 
-924 LYANPVSAEDGVE
+924 PM
-937 RVSHS
+937 
-942 IPVLGFYGSW
+942 LGFYGSW

-1062 SASSAAWS
+1062 SASSSAWS
-1070 ATGTQ
+1070 AAGTQ

-1099 VARAVSEYYWDR
+1099 VARAVPEYYWDR

-1319 GSQSKAAYTA
+1319 GSQSKAAYTS
-1329 MAYLPHLNGGTLLAG
+1329 MTYLPHLNGGTLLAG

-1364 FASVIGSGVYIVGM
+1364 FASVIGRGVYIVGM

-1488 LYSALQNAA
+1488 LYSAMQNAA

>member
-1 MKKKLKQ
+1 MLKGKAKRSLAFVLAACM
-8 LLALVLTLA
+8 LLAL
-17 VVMGF
+17 
-22 ALPAAAA
+22 LPSF
-29 DPGPRVTIEKVSNDA
+29 G
-44 VTAEPEM
+44 
-51 HTAETKEDTPQY
+51 
-63 ADTDMVRVSITLAGA
+63 AGA
-78 STIDAGYATRSI
+78 SAASVSYTEVDPSVIDAGA
-90 ANNAAADIY
+90 AVLPEAEQDAEQDVPAADEEVHVIILFEQKSLAKKGFSTKDLLENEKAASY
-99 RTGLKVQQQAMAQR
+99 SSSLKKQQLSLVDR
-113 ISQDVLGGEA
+113 IEREALGGEELEIRYQFTVA
-123 LDVVWNMTLL
+123 VNGVATV
-133 TNTISANV
+133 V
-141 PYGKIEAIEAL
+141 PYGRIEQILAV
-152 DGVASVTL
+152 DGVADVYL
-160 ENRYEP
+160 EERYELDETVQP
-166 DVVSTGDADPDMAT
+166 DTAT
-180 SGAMIGST
+180 AGEMVGSYS
-188 AAWADG
+188 AWADG
-194 YTGAGSRIAVID
+194 YTGAGSRIAIID
-206 TGTDIDHISFDGK
+206 TGLDLSHPSFSEGGYY
-219 AFEYSLEQLA
+219 YSLGISA
-229 ADAGKSKD
+229 ASFGKKISDYNLLTKEEIKKALPNLSISAD
-237 EFVAS
+237 KNPPKAD
-242 LDLLDVDEIAAV
+242 DLYRNAKV
-254 LPKLNIS
+254 
-261 KLVPDASKL
+261 
-270 YLTSKLPFAFNYVDE
+270 PFAYNYVD
-285 DFDITH
+285 DGLDVSH
-291 DNDKQGEH
+291 DAEGDSNGDH
-299 GSHVAGIATANRY
+299 GTHVAGIAAANRY
-312 VSDGKGGYEK
+312 VPHYDADGDLYYDKQELG
-322 ALDSVFVQ
+322 VT
-330 GVAPDAQLITMKVF
+330 GVAPDAQLVVMKVF
-344 GKGGGAY
+344 GVGGGAY
-351 DSDYMVA
+351 SSDYMAA
-358 IEDAVMLGC
+358 IEDAIWLNC
-367 DAVNLS
+367 DSVNLS
-373 LGSGNAGFTTP
+373 LGSGSAGRSYGSKS
-384 DAKYQSILDKLAETD
+384 DQQILDSFRNTD
-399 TVVSISAG
+399 TVVTVSAG
-407 NSSSWP
+407 NNGAWG
-413 ENSVNGTGALYLDD
+413 ENVLTGTGMTYTTD
-427 VNFATGGSPGS
+427 VRMHTGGSPGS
-438 YKNSFGVASV
+438 YTNSFTIASVTNTSMSGVMGKFNGVAAIPG
-448 DNSGTTGYS
+448 DTGETYGARN
-457 FSYGD
+457 FS
-462 GAKVFY
+462 
-468 TDTADSDYTNK
+468 
-479 AFATLDTSA
+479 TLDTSE
-488 DGSGT
+488 DQSGT
-493 EYEYV
+493 TYDYV
-498 YFENTGADADGNSLL
+498 FLGDPVKGEGIYGLPENYANVDVKGKVVLISRGNSSF
-513 TDYADV
+513 AD
-519 VSGKIAFVFRGTSS
+519 KAN
-533 FYQKHMAVAAAG
+533 AAIQAG
-545 AAGAVVCNNQA
+545 AAAAVIYNNAPGSINMNLTGYNFPNPAVMIEQA
-556 GVIRMDLSDSTAT
+556 KAKE
-569 IPCISIL
+569 IL
-576 QTEAA
+576 
-581 DIKAASTPVY
+581 AASTQD
-591 AEDGTTVLYYTGK
+591 ETTGLWGGK
-604 LTVSGKMSTSTG
+604 MTVSAKAETLHGVADGYKP
-616 SSGSY
+616 SS
-621 TMSDFSSWGVPSDLS
+621 FSSWGTTENLDL
-636 MKPEIT
+636 KPELMT
-642 APGGNIYSVNG
+642 PGGNIYSTLNHSSYG
-653 AVAGGQAYEVMSGT
+653 MMSGT
-667 SMAAPQVAGM
+667 SMAAPSAAGG
-677 AALVAQYIRENGLKE
+677 AAIMAQYIKEHKLSKQEGLTVRALAMALMMSTSE
-692 KTGVS
+692 PLTDPDTGVTYS
-697 VRHLAQSLLMSTAE
+697 PRQQGSGLMQLQEAVTSPAYLLVGE
-711 PVYDAS
+711 
-717 TKSWYSILRQGAGL
+717 KEG
-731 ANVSNAIHAES
+731 N
-742 YVLVNGQPD
+742 D
-751 GKVKV
+751 GKVK
-756 ELGDDPDRTG
+756 LTFGDDAERTG
-766 VYSAD
+766 VYTGSFSVQNLSDSPLHYALSGKVTTMAVEEIEGEDYMSDSAYALDANVTFSAD
-771 FTLNNLTDE
+771 GKSVYVYDLNGDDKVDE
-780 AIEYTLSADVFT
+780 QDAL
-792 QAPVSSEGV
+792 V
-801 LYLLPKTVSMAA
+801 LLQAA
-813 NVVWTVDGKVLTA
+813 NGTHDALDAETVQK
-826 PSELTAYDFDKDGD
+826 YDL
-840 TDADDAQLLLDDV
+840 DADGTITTADAQLYLAAVKGDKSVVDV
-853 TAGAGKLKADV
+853 YAVTYEVPANGSMNVSFTVRLTDGDKAWLNGHYPNGSYIEGFLYADSC
-864 DGDGDTD
+864 DGDGRQ
-871 THDVSELLKLI
+871 L
-882 SAAKVVLPADGSI
+882 
-895 SVHVTFS
+895 SV
-902 LIDEEKEFLDAY
+902 
-914 YTNGAYVEAF
+914 
-924 LYANPVSAEDGVE
+924 PM
-937 RVSHS
+937 
-942 IPVLGFYGSW
+942 LGFYGSW

-1062 SASSAAWS
+1062 SASSSAWS
-1070 ATGTQ
+1070 AAGTQ

-1099 VARAVSEYYWDR
+1099 VARAVPEYYWDR

-1248 DDTTL
+1248 DDMTL

-1319 GSQSKAAYTA
+1319 GSQSKAAYTS
-1329 MAYLPHLNGGTLLAG
+1329 MTYLPHLNGGTLLAG

-1364 FASVIGSGVYIVGM
+1364 FASVIGRGVYIVGM

-1488 LYSALQNAA
+1488 LYSAMQNAA

>member
-1 MKKKLKQ
+1 MLKGKAKRSLAFVLAACM
-8 LLALVLTLA
+8 LLAL
-17 VVMGF
+17 
-22 ALPAAAA
+22 LPSF
-29 DPGPRVTIEKVSNDA
+29 G
-44 VTAEPEM
+44 
-51 HTAETKEDTPQY
+51 
-63 ADTDMVRVSITLAGA
+63 AGA
-78 STIDAGYATRSI
+78 SAANVSYTEVDPSVIDTGTAVLPEAEQD
-90 ANNAAADIY
+90 AEQDVPAADEEVHVIILFEQKSLAKKGFSTKDLLENEKAASY
-99 RTGLKVQQQAMAQR
+99 SSSLKKQQLSLVDR
-113 ISQDVLGGEA
+113 IEREALGGEKLEIRYQFTVA
-123 LDVVWNMTLL
+123 VNGVATV
-133 TNTISANV
+133 V
-141 PYGKIEAIEAL
+141 PYGRIEQILAV
-152 DGVASVTL
+152 DGVADVYL
-160 ENRYEP
+160 EERYELDETVQP
-166 DVVSTGDADPDMAT
+166 DTAT
-180 SGAMIGST
+180 AGEMVGSYS
-188 AAWADG
+188 AWADG
-194 YTGAGSRIAVID
+194 YTGAGSRIAIID
-206 TGTDIDHISFDGK
+206 TGLDLSHPSFSEGGYY
-219 AFEYSLEQLA
+219 YSLGISA
-229 ADAGKSKD
+229 ASFGKKISDYNLLTKEEIKKALPNLSISAD
-237 EFVAS
+237 KNPPKAD
-242 LDLLDVDEIAAV
+242 DLYRNAKV
-254 LPKLNIS
+254 
-261 KLVPDASKL
+261 
-270 YLTSKLPFAFNYVDE
+270 PFAYNYVD
-285 DFDITH
+285 DGLDVSH
-291 DNDKQGEH
+291 DAEGDSNGDH
-299 GSHVAGIATANRY
+299 GTHVAGIAAANRY
-312 VSDGKGGYEK
+312 VPHYDADGDLYYDKQELG
-322 ALDSVFVQ
+322 VT
-330 GVAPDAQLITMKVF
+330 GVAPDAQLVVMKVF
-344 GKGGGAY
+344 GVGGGAY
-351 DSDYMVA
+351 SSDYMAA
-358 IEDAVMLGC
+358 IEDAIWLNC
-367 DAVNLS
+367 DSVNLS
-373 LGSGNAGFTTP
+373 LGSGSAGRSYGSKS
-384 DAKYQSILDKLAETD
+384 DQQILDSFRNTD
-399 TVVSISAG
+399 TVVTVSAG
-407 NSSSWP
+407 NNGAWG
-413 ENSVNGTGALYLDD
+413 ENVLTGTGMTYTTD
-427 VNFATGGSPGS
+427 VRMHTGGSPGS
-438 YKNSFGVASV
+438 YTNSFTIASVTNTSMSGVMGKFNGVAAIPG
-448 DNSGTTGYS
+448 DTGETY
-457 FSYGD
+457 
-462 GAKVFY
+462 GAKNF
-468 TDTADSDYTNK
+468 S
-479 AFATLDTSA
+479 TLDTSE
-488 DGSGT
+488 DQSGT
-493 EYEYV
+493 TYDYV
-498 YFENTGADADGNSLL
+498 FLGDPVKGEGIYGLPENYANVDVKGKVVLISRGNSSF
-513 TDYADV
+513 AD
-519 VSGKIAFVFRGTSS
+519 KAN
-533 FYQKHMAVAAAG
+533 AAIQAG
-545 AAGAVVCNNQA
+545 AAAAVIYNNA
-556 GVIRMDLSDSTAT
+556 PG
-569 IPCISIL
+569 SINMNL
-576 QTEAA
+576 TGYNFPNPAVMIEQSKAKE
-581 DIKAASTPVY
+581 ILAASTQD
-591 AEDGTTVLYYTGK
+591 ETTGLWGGK
-604 LTVSGKMSTSTG
+604 MTVSAKAETLHGVADGYKP
-616 SSGSY
+616 SS
-621 TMSDFSSWGVPSDLS
+621 FSSWGTTENLDL
-636 MKPEIT
+636 KPELMT
-642 APGGNIYSVNG
+642 PGGNIYSTLNHSSYG
-653 AVAGGQAYEVMSGT
+653 MMSGT
-667 SMAAPQVAGM
+667 SMAAPSAAGG
-677 AALVAQYIRENGLKE
+677 AAIMAQYIKEHKLSKQEGLTVRALAMALMMSTSE
-692 KTGVS
+692 PLTDPDTGVTYS
-697 VRHLAQSLLMSTAE
+697 PRQQGSGLMQLQEAVTSPAYLLVGE
-711 PVYDAS
+711 
-717 TKSWYSILRQGAGL
+717 KEG
-731 ANVSNAIHAES
+731 N
-742 YVLVNGQPD
+742 D
-751 GKVKV
+751 GKVK
-756 ELGDDPDRTG
+756 LTFGDDAERTG
-766 VYSAD
+766 VYTGSFSVQNLSDSPLHYALSGKVTTMAVEEIEGEDYMSDSAYALDANVTFSAD
-771 FTLNNLTDE
+771 GKSVYVYDLNGDDKVDE
-780 AIEYTLSADVFT
+780 QDAL
-792 QAPVSSEGV
+792 V
-801 LYLLPKTVSMAA
+801 LLKAA
-813 NVVWTVDGKVLTA
+813 NGTHDALDAETVQK
-826 PSELTAYDFDKDGD
+826 YDL
-840 TDADDAQLLLDDV
+840 DADGTITTADAQLYLAAVKGDKSVVDV
-853 TAGAGKLKADV
+853 YAVTYEVPANGSMNVSFTVRLTDGDKAWLNEHYPNGSYIEGFLYADSC
-864 DGDGDTD
+864 DGDGRQ
-871 THDVSELLKLI
+871 L
-882 SAAKVVLPADGSI
+882 
-895 SVHVTFS
+895 SV
-902 LIDEEKEFLDAY
+902 
-914 YTNGAYVEAF
+914 
-924 LYANPVSAEDGVE
+924 PM
-937 RVSHS
+937 
-942 IPVLGFYGSW
+942 LGFYGSW

-1041 NAETGEVYKTVD
+1041 NAETGEVYTTVD

-1099 VARAVSEYYWDR
+1099 VTRAVPEYYWDR

-1292 SNELDDAK
+1292 SNELDDSK

-1319 GSQSKAAYTA
+1319 GSQSKAAYTS
-1329 MAYLPHLNGGTLLAG
+1329 MTYLPHLNGGTLLAG

-1364 FASVIGSGVYIVGM
+1364 FASVIGRGVYIVGM

-1488 LYSALQNAA
+1488 LYSAMQNAA

>member
-1 MKKKLKQ
+1 MLKGKAKRSLAFVLAACM
-8 LLALVLTLA
+8 LLAL
-17 VVMGF
+17 
-22 ALPAAAA
+22 LPSF
-29 DPGPRVTIEKVSNDA
+29 G
-44 VTAEPEM
+44 
-51 HTAETKEDTPQY
+51 
-63 ADTDMVRVSITLAGA
+63 AGA
-78 STIDAGYATRSI
+78 SAANVSYTEVDPSVIDTGTAVLPEAEQD
-90 ANNAAADIY
+90 AEQDVPAADEEVHVIILFEQKSLAKKGFSTKDLLENEKAASY
-99 RTGLKVQQQAMAQR
+99 SSSLKKQQLSLVDR
-113 ISQDVLGGEA
+113 IEREALGGEKLEIRYQFTVA
-123 LDVVWNMTLL
+123 VNGVATV
-133 TNTISANV
+133 V
-141 PYGKIEAIEAL
+141 PYGRIEQILAV
-152 DGVASVTL
+152 DGVADVYL
-160 ENRYEP
+160 EERYELDETVQP
-166 DVVSTGDADPDMAT
+166 DTAT
-180 SGAMIGST
+180 AGEMVGSYS
-188 AAWADG
+188 AWADG
-194 YTGAGSRIAVID
+194 YTGAGSRIAIID
-206 TGTDIDHISFDGK
+206 TGLDLSHPSFSEGGYY
-219 AFEYSLEQLA
+219 YSLGISA
-229 ADAGKSKD
+229 ASFGKKISDYNLLTKEEIKKALPNLSISAD
-237 EFVAS
+237 KNPPKAD
-242 LDLLDVDEIAAV
+242 DLYRNAKV
-254 LPKLNIS
+254 
-261 KLVPDASKL
+261 
-270 YLTSKLPFAFNYVDE
+270 PFAYNYVD
-285 DFDITH
+285 DGLDVSH
-291 DNDKQGEH
+291 DAEGDSNGDH
-299 GSHVAGIATANRY
+299 GTHVAGIAAANRY
-312 VSDGKGGYEK
+312 VPHYDADGDLYYDKQELG
-322 ALDSVFVQ
+322 VT
-330 GVAPDAQLITMKVF
+330 GVAPDAQLVVMKVF
-344 GKGGGAY
+344 GVGGGAY
-351 DSDYMVA
+351 SSDYMAA
-358 IEDAVMLGC
+358 IEDAIWLNC
-367 DAVNLS
+367 DSVNLS
-373 LGSGNAGFTTP
+373 LGSGSAGRSYGSKS
-384 DAKYQSILDKLAETD
+384 DQQILDSFRNTD
-399 TVVSISAG
+399 TVVTVSAG
-407 NSSSWP
+407 NNGAWG
-413 ENSVNGTGALYLDD
+413 ENVLTGTGMTYTTD
-427 VNFATGGSPGS
+427 VRMHTGGSPGS
-438 YKNSFGVASV
+438 YTNSFTIASVTNTSMSGVMGKFNGVAAIPG
-448 DNSGTTGYS
+448 DTGETY
-457 FSYGD
+457 
-462 GAKVFY
+462 GAKNF
-468 TDTADSDYTNK
+468 S
-479 AFATLDTSA
+479 TLDTSE
-488 DGSGT
+488 DQSGT
-493 EYEYV
+493 TYDYV
-498 YFENTGADADGNSLL
+498 FLGDPVKGEGIYGLPENYANVDVKGKVVLISRGNSSF
-513 TDYADV
+513 AD
-519 VSGKIAFVFRGTSS
+519 KAN
-533 FYQKHMAVAAAG
+533 AAIQAG
-545 AAGAVVCNNQA
+545 AAAAVIYNNAPGSINMNLTGYNFPNPAVMIEQA
-556 GVIRMDLSDSTAT
+556 KAKE
-569 IPCISIL
+569 IL
-576 QTEAA
+576 
-581 DIKAASTPVY
+581 AASTQD
-591 AEDGTTVLYYTGK
+591 ETTGLWGGK
-604 LTVSGKMSTSTG
+604 MTVSAKAETLHGVADGYKP
-616 SSGSY
+616 SS
-621 TMSDFSSWGVPSDLS
+621 FSSWGTTENLDL
-636 MKPEIT
+636 KPELMT
-642 APGGNIYSVNG
+642 PGGNIYSTLNHSSYG
-653 AVAGGQAYEVMSGT
+653 MMSGT
-667 SMAAPQVAGM
+667 SMAAPSAAGG
-677 AALVAQYIRENGLKE
+677 AAIMAQYIKEHKLSKQEGLTVRALAMALMMSTSE
-692 KTGVS
+692 PLTDPDTGVTYS
-697 VRHLAQSLLMSTAE
+697 PRQQGSGLMQLQEAVTSPAYLLVGE
-711 PVYDAS
+711 
-717 TKSWYSILRQGAGL
+717 KEG
-731 ANVSNAIHAES
+731 N
-742 YVLVNGQPD
+742 D
-751 GKVKV
+751 GKVK
-756 ELGDDPDRTG
+756 LTFGDDAERTG
-766 VYSAD
+766 VYTGSFSVQNLSDSPLHYALSGKVTTMAVEEIEGEDYMSDSAYALDANVTFSAD
-771 FTLNNLTDE
+771 GKSVYVYDLNGDDKVDE
-780 AIEYTLSADVFT
+780 QDAL
-792 QAPVSSEGV
+792 V
-801 LYLLPKTVSMAA
+801 LLKAA
-813 NVVWTVDGKVLTA
+813 NGTHDALDAETVQK
-826 PSELTAYDFDKDGD
+826 YDL
-840 TDADDAQLLLDDV
+840 DADGTITTADAQLYLAAVKGDKSVVDV
-853 TAGAGKLKADV
+853 YAVTYEVPANGSMNVSFTVRLTDGDKAWLNGHYPNGSYIEGFLYADSC
-864 DGDGDTD
+864 DGDGRQ
-871 THDVSELLKLI
+871 L
-882 SAAKVVLPADGSI
+882 
-895 SVHVTFS
+895 SV
-902 LIDEEKEFLDAY
+902 
-914 YTNGAYVEAF
+914 
-924 LYANPVSAEDGVE
+924 PM
-937 RVSHS
+937 
-942 IPVLGFYGSW
+942 LGFYGSW

-1041 NAETGEVYKTVD
+1041 NAETGEVYTTVD

-1099 VARAVSEYYWDR
+1099 VTRAVPEYYWDR

-1319 GSQSKAAYTA
+1319 GSQSKAAYTS
-1329 MAYLPHLNGGTLLAG
+1329 MTYLPSLNGGTLLAG

-1364 FASVIGSGVYIVGM
+1364 FASVIGRGVYIVGM

-1488 LYSALQNAA
+1488 LYSAMQNAV

>member
-1 MKKKLKQ
+1 MLKGKAKRSLAFVLAACM
-8 LLALVLTLA
+8 LLAL
-17 VVMGF
+17 
-22 ALPAAAA
+22 LPSF
-29 DPGPRVTIEKVSNDA
+29 G
-44 VTAEPEM
+44 
-51 HTAETKEDTPQY
+51 
-63 ADTDMVRVSITLAGA
+63 AGA
-78 STIDAGYATRSI
+78 SAASVSYTEVDPSVIDTGTAVLPEAEQD
-90 ANNAAADIY
+90 AEQDVPAADEEVHVIILFEQKSLAKKGFSTKDLLENEKAASY
-99 RTGLKVQQQAMAQR
+99 SSSLKKQQLSLVDR
-113 ISQDVLGGEA
+113 IEREALGGEELEIRYQFTVA
-123 LDVVWNMTLL
+123 VNGVATV
-133 TNTISANV
+133 V
-141 PYGKIEAIEAL
+141 PYGRIEQILAV
-152 DGVASVTL
+152 DGVADVYL
-160 ENRYEP
+160 EERYELDETVQP
-166 DVVSTGDADPDMAT
+166 DTAT
-180 SGAMIGST
+180 AGEMVGSYS
-188 AAWADG
+188 AWADG
-194 YTGAGSRIAVID
+194 YTGAGSRIAIID
-206 TGTDIDHISFDGK
+206 TGLDLSHPSFSEGGYY
-219 AFEYSLEQLA
+219 YSLGISA
-229 ADAGKSKD
+229 ASFGKKISDYNLLTKEEIKKALPNLSISAD
-237 EFVAS
+237 KNPPKAD
-242 LDLLDVDEIAAV
+242 DLYRNAKV
-254 LPKLNIS
+254 
-261 KLVPDASKL
+261 
-270 YLTSKLPFAFNYVDE
+270 PFAYNYVD
-285 DFDITH
+285 DGLDVSH
-291 DNDKQGEH
+291 DAEGDSNGDH
-299 GSHVAGIATANRY
+299 GTHVAGIAAANRY
-312 VSDGKGGYEK
+312 VPHYDADGDLYYDKQELG
-322 ALDSVFVQ
+322 VT
-330 GVAPDAQLITMKVF
+330 GVAPDAQLVVMKVF
-344 GKGGGAY
+344 GVGGGAY
-351 DSDYMVA
+351 SSDYMAA
-358 IEDAVMLGC
+358 IEDAIWLNC
-367 DAVNLS
+367 DSVNLS
-373 LGSGNAGFTTP
+373 LGSGSAGRSYGSKS
-384 DAKYQSILDKLAETD
+384 DQQILDSFRNTD
-399 TVVSISAG
+399 TVVTVSAG
-407 NSSSWP
+407 NNGAWG
-413 ENSVNGTGALYLDD
+413 ENVLTGTGMTYTTD
-427 VNFATGGSPGS
+427 VRMHTGGSPGS
-438 YKNSFGVASV
+438 YTNSFTIASVTNTSMSGVMGKFNGVAAIPG
-448 DNSGTTGYS
+448 DTGETY
-457 FSYGD
+457 
-462 GAKVFY
+462 GAKNF
-468 TDTADSDYTNK
+468 S
-479 AFATLDTSA
+479 TLDTSE
-488 DGSGT
+488 DQSGT
-493 EYEYV
+493 TYDYV
-498 YFENTGADADGNSLL
+498 FLGDPVKGEGIYGLPENYANVDVKGKVVLISRGNSSF
-513 TDYADV
+513 AD
-519 VSGKIAFVFRGTSS
+519 KAN
-533 FYQKHMAVAAAG
+533 AAIQAG
-545 AAGAVVCNNQA
+545 AAAAVIYNNA
-556 GVIRMDLSDSTAT
+556 PG
-569 IPCISIL
+569 SINMNL
-576 QTEAA
+576 TGYNFPNPAVMIEQSKAKE
-581 DIKAASTPVY
+581 ILAASTQD
-591 AEDGTTVLYYTGK
+591 ETTGLWGGK
-604 LTVSGKMSTSTG
+604 MTVSAKAETLHGVADGYKP
-616 SSGSY
+616 SS
-621 TMSDFSSWGVPSDLS
+621 FSSWGTTENLDL
-636 MKPEIT
+636 KPELMT
-642 APGGNIYSVNG
+642 PGGNIYSTLNHSSYG
-653 AVAGGQAYEVMSGT
+653 MMSGT
-667 SMAAPQVAGM
+667 SMAAPSAAGG
-677 AALVAQYIRENGLKE
+677 AAIMAQYIKEHKLSKQEGLTVRALAMALMMSTSE
-692 KTGVS
+692 PLTDPDTGVTYS
-697 VRHLAQSLLMSTAE
+697 PRQQGSGLMQLQEAVTSPAYLLVGE
-711 PVYDAS
+711 
-717 TKSWYSILRQGAGL
+717 KEG
-731 ANVSNAIHAES
+731 N
-742 YVLVNGQPD
+742 D
-751 GKVKV
+751 GKVK
-756 ELGDDPDRTG
+756 LTFGDDAERTG
-766 VYSAD
+766 VYTGSFSVQNLSDSPLHYALSGKVTTMAVEEIEGEDYMSDSAYALDANVTFSAD
-771 FTLNNLTDE
+771 GKSVYVYDLNGDDKVDE
-780 AIEYTLSADVFT
+780 QDAL
-792 QAPVSSEGV
+792 V
-801 LYLLPKTVSMAA
+801 LLKAA
-813 NVVWTVDGKVLTA
+813 NGTHDALDAETVQK
-826 PSELTAYDFDKDGD
+826 YDL
-840 TDADDAQLLLDDV
+840 DADGTITTADAQLYLAAVKGDKSVVDV
-853 TAGAGKLKADV
+853 YAVTYEVPANGSMNVSFTVRLTDGDKAWLNGHYPNGSYIEGFLYADSC
-864 DGDGDTD
+864 DGDGRQ
-871 THDVSELLKLI
+871 L
-882 SAAKVVLPADGSI
+882 
-895 SVHVTFS
+895 SV
-902 LIDEEKEFLDAY
+902 
-914 YTNGAYVEAF
+914 
-924 LYANPVSAEDGVE
+924 PM
-937 RVSHS
+937 
-942 IPVLGFYGSW
+942 LGFYGSW

-1062 SASSAAWS
+1062 SASSSAWS
-1070 ATGTQ
+1070 AAGTQ

-1099 VARAVSEYYWDR
+1099 VARAVPEYYWDR

-1319 GSQSKAAYTA
+1319 GSQSKAAYTS
-1329 MAYLPHLNGGTLLAG
+1329 MTYLPHLNGGTLLAG

-1364 FASVIGSGVYIVGM
+1364 FASVIGRGVYIVGM

-1488 LYSALQNAA
+1488 LYSAMQNAA

>member
-1 MKKKLKQ
+1 MLKGKAKRSLAFVLAACM
-8 LLALVLTLA
+8 LLAL
-17 VVMGF
+17 
-22 ALPAAAA
+22 LPSF
-29 DPGPRVTIEKVSNDA
+29 G
-44 VTAEPEM
+44 
-51 HTAETKEDTPQY
+51 
-63 ADTDMVRVSITLAGA
+63 AGA
-78 STIDAGYATRSI
+78 SAASVSYTEVDPSVIDAGA
-90 ANNAAADIY
+90 AVLPEAEQDAEQDVPAADEEVHVIILFEQKSLAKKGFSTKDLLENEKAASY
-99 RTGLKVQQQAMAQR
+99 SSSLKKQQLSLVDR
-113 ISQDVLGGEA
+113 IEREALGGEELEIRYQFTVA
-123 LDVVWNMTLL
+123 VNGVATV
-133 TNTISANV
+133 V
-141 PYGKIEAIEAL
+141 PYGRIEQILAV
-152 DGVASVTL
+152 DGVADVYL
-160 ENRYEP
+160 EERYELDETVQP
-166 DVVSTGDADPDMAT
+166 DTAT
-180 SGAMIGST
+180 AGEMVGSYS
-188 AAWADG
+188 AWADG
-194 YTGAGSRIAVID
+194 YTGAGSRIAIID
-206 TGTDIDHISFDGK
+206 TGLDLSHPSFSEGGYY
-219 AFEYSLEQLA
+219 YSLGISA
-229 ADAGKSKD
+229 ASFGKKISDYNLLTKEEIKKALPNLSISAD
-237 EFVAS
+237 KNPPKAD
-242 LDLLDVDEIAAV
+242 DLYRNAKV
-254 LPKLNIS
+254 
-261 KLVPDASKL
+261 
-270 YLTSKLPFAFNYVDE
+270 PFAYNYVD
-285 DFDITH
+285 DGLDVSH
-291 DNDKQGEH
+291 DAEGDSNGDH
-299 GSHVAGIATANRY
+299 GTHVAGIAAANRY
-312 VSDGKGGYEK
+312 VPHYDADGDLYYDKQELG
-322 ALDSVFVQ
+322 VT
-330 GVAPDAQLITMKVF
+330 GVAPDAQLVVMKVF
-344 GKGGGAY
+344 GVGGGAY
-351 DSDYMVA
+351 SSDYMAA
-358 IEDAVMLGC
+358 IEDAIWLNC
-367 DAVNLS
+367 DSVNLS
-373 LGSGNAGFTTP
+373 LGSGSAGRSYGSKS
-384 DAKYQSILDKLAETD
+384 DQQILDSFRNTD
-399 TVVSISAG
+399 TVVTVSAG
-407 NSSSWP
+407 NNGAWG
-413 ENSVNGTGALYLDD
+413 ENVLTGTGMTYTTD
-427 VNFATGGSPGS
+427 VRMHTGGSPGS
-438 YKNSFGVASV
+438 YTNSFTIASVTNTSMSGVMGKFNGVAAIPG
-448 DNSGTTGYS
+448 DTGETY
-457 FSYGD
+457 
-462 GAKVFY
+462 GAKNF
-468 TDTADSDYTNK
+468 S
-479 AFATLDTSA
+479 TLDTSE
-488 DGSGT
+488 DQSGT
-493 EYEYV
+493 TYDYV
-498 YFENTGADADGNSLL
+498 FLGDPVKGEGIYGLPENYANVDVKGKVVLISRGNSSF
-513 TDYADV
+513 AD
-519 VSGKIAFVFRGTSS
+519 KAN
-533 FYQKHMAVAAAG
+533 AAIQAG
-545 AAGAVVCNNQA
+545 AAAAVIYNNAPGSINMNLTGYNFPNPAVMIEQA
-556 GVIRMDLSDSTAT
+556 KAKE
-569 IPCISIL
+569 IL
-576 QTEAA
+576 
-581 DIKAASTPVY
+581 AASTQD
-591 AEDGTTVLYYTGK
+591 ETTGLWGGK
-604 LTVSGKMSTSTG
+604 MTVSAKAETLHGVADGYKP
-616 SSGSY
+616 SS
-621 TMSDFSSWGVPSDLS
+621 FSSWGTTENLDL
-636 MKPEIT
+636 KPELMT
-642 APGGNIYSVNG
+642 PGGNIYSTLNHSSYG
-653 AVAGGQAYEVMSGT
+653 MMSGT
-667 SMAAPQVAGM
+667 SMAAPSAAGG
-677 AALVAQYIRENGLKE
+677 AAIMAQYIKEHKLSKQEGLTVRALAMALMMSTSE
-692 KTGVS
+692 PLTDPDTGVTYS
-697 VRHLAQSLLMSTAE
+697 PRQQGSGLMQLQEAVTSPAYLLVGE
-711 PVYDAS
+711 
-717 TKSWYSILRQGAGL
+717 KEG
-731 ANVSNAIHAES
+731 N
-742 YVLVNGQPD
+742 D
-751 GKVKV
+751 GKVK
-756 ELGDDPDRTG
+756 LTFGDDAERTG
-766 VYSAD
+766 VYTGSFSVQNLSDSPLHYALSGKVTTMAVEEIEGEDYMSDSAYALDANVTFSAD
-771 FTLNNLTDE
+771 GKSVYVYDLNGDDKVDE
-780 AIEYTLSADVFT
+780 QDAL
-792 QAPVSSEGV
+792 V
-801 LYLLPKTVSMAA
+801 LLKAA
-813 NVVWTVDGKVLTA
+813 NGTHDALDAETVQK
-826 PSELTAYDFDKDGD
+826 YDL
-840 TDADDAQLLLDDV
+840 DADGTITTADAQLYLAAVKGDKSVVDV
-853 TAGAGKLKADV
+853 YAVTYEVPANGSMNVNFTVRLTDGDKAWLNGHYPNGSYIEGFLYADSC
-864 DGDGDTD
+864 DGDGRQ
-871 THDVSELLKLI
+871 L
-882 SAAKVVLPADGSI
+882 
-895 SVHVTFS
+895 SV
-902 LIDEEKEFLDAY
+902 
-914 YTNGAYVEAF
+914 
-924 LYANPVSAEDGVE
+924 PM
-937 RVSHS
+937 
-942 IPVLGFYGSW
+942 LGFYGSW

-1062 SASSAAWS
+1062 SASSSAWS
-1070 ATGTQ
+1070 AAGTQ

-1099 VARAVSEYYWDR
+1099 VARAVPEYYWDR

-1319 GSQSKAAYTA
+1319 GSQSKAAYTS
-1329 MAYLPHLNGGTLLAG
+1329 MTYLPSLNGGTLLAG

-1364 FASVIGSGVYIVGM
+1364 FASVIGRGVYIVGM

-1488 LYSALQNAA
+1488 LYSAMQNAV

>member
-1 MKKKLKQ
+1 MLKGKAKRSLAFVLAACM
-8 LLALVLTLA
+8 LLAL
-17 VVMGF
+17 
-22 ALPAAAA
+22 LPSF
-29 DPGPRVTIEKVSNDA
+29 G
-44 VTAEPEM
+44 
-51 HTAETKEDTPQY
+51 
-63 ADTDMVRVSITLAGA
+63 AGA
-78 STIDAGYATRSI
+78 SAANVSYTEVDPSVIDTGTAVLPEAEQD
-90 ANNAAADIY
+90 AEQDVPAADEEVHVIILFEQKSLAKKGFSTKDLLENEKAASY
-99 RTGLKVQQQAMAQR
+99 SSSLKKQQLSLVDR
-113 ISQDVLGGEA
+113 IEREALGGEKLEIRYQFTVA
-123 LDVVWNMTLL
+123 VNGVATV
-133 TNTISANV
+133 V
-141 PYGKIEAIEAL
+141 PYGRIEQILAV
-152 DGVASVTL
+152 DGVADVYL
-160 ENRYEP
+160 EERYELDETVQP
-166 DVVSTGDADPDMAT
+166 DTAT
-180 SGAMIGST
+180 AGEMVGSYS
-188 AAWADG
+188 AWADG
-194 YTGAGSRIAVID
+194 YTGAGSRIAIID
-206 TGTDIDHISFDGK
+206 TGLDLSHPSFSEGGYY
-219 AFEYSLEQLA
+219 YSLGISA
-229 ADAGKSKD
+229 ASFGKKISDYNLLTKEEIKKALPNLSISAD
-237 EFVAS
+237 ENPPKAD
-242 LDLLDVDEIAAV
+242 DLYRNAKV
-254 LPKLNIS
+254 
-261 KLVPDASKL
+261 
-270 YLTSKLPFAFNYVDE
+270 PFAYNYVD
-285 DFDITH
+285 DGLDVSH
-291 DNDKQGEH
+291 DAEGDSNGDH
-299 GSHVAGIATANRY
+299 GTHVAGIAAANRY
-312 VSDGKGGYEK
+312 VPHYDADGDLYYDKQELG
-322 ALDSVFVQ
+322 VT
-330 GVAPDAQLITMKVF
+330 GVAPDAQLVVMKVF
-344 GKGGGAY
+344 GVGGGAY
-351 DSDYMVA
+351 SSDYMAA
-358 IEDAVMLGC
+358 IEDAIWLNC
-367 DAVNLS
+367 DSVNLS
-373 LGSGNAGFTTP
+373 LGSGSAGRSYGSKS
-384 DAKYQSILDKLAETD
+384 DQQILDSFRNTD
-399 TVVSISAG
+399 TVVTVSAG
-407 NSSSWP
+407 NNGAWG
-413 ENSVNGTGALYLDD
+413 ENVLTGTGMTYTTD
-427 VNFATGGSPGS
+427 VRMHTGGSPGS
-438 YKNSFGVASV
+438 YTNSFTIASVTNTSMSGVMGKFNGVAAIPG
-448 DNSGTTGYS
+448 DTGETY
-457 FSYGD
+457 
-462 GAKVFY
+462 GAKNF
-468 TDTADSDYTNK
+468 S
-479 AFATLDTSA
+479 TLDTSE
-488 DGSGT
+488 DQSGT
-493 EYEYV
+493 TYDYV
-498 YFENTGADADGNSLL
+498 FLGDPVKGEGIYGLPENYANVDVKGKVVLISRGNSSF
-513 TDYADV
+513 AD
-519 VSGKIAFVFRGTSS
+519 KAN
-533 FYQKHMAVAAAG
+533 AAIQAG
-545 AAGAVVCNNQA
+545 AAAAVIYNNA
-556 GVIRMDLSDSTAT
+556 PG
-569 IPCISIL
+569 SINMNL
-576 QTEAA
+576 TGYNFPNPAVMIEQSKAKE
-581 DIKAASTPVY
+581 ILAASTQD
-591 AEDGTTVLYYTGK
+591 ETTGLWGGK
-604 LTVSGKMSTSTG
+604 MTVSAKAETLHGVADGYKP
-616 SSGSY
+616 SS
-621 TMSDFSSWGVPSDLS
+621 FSSWGTTENLDL
-636 MKPEIT
+636 KPELMT
-642 APGGNIYSVNG
+642 PGGNIYSTLNHSSYG
-653 AVAGGQAYEVMSGT
+653 MMSGT
-667 SMAAPQVAGM
+667 SMAAPSAAGG
-677 AALVAQYIRENGLKE
+677 AAIMAQYIKEHKLSKQEGLTVRALAMALMMSTSE
-692 KTGVS
+692 PLTDPDTGVTYS
-697 VRHLAQSLLMSTAE
+697 PRQQGSGLMQLQEAVTSPAYLLVGE
-711 PVYDAS
+711 
-717 TKSWYSILRQGAGL
+717 KEG
-731 ANVSNAIHAES
+731 N
-742 YVLVNGQPD
+742 D
-751 GKVKV
+751 GKVK
-756 ELGDDPDRTG
+756 LTFGDDAERTG
-766 VYSAD
+766 VYTGSFSVQNLSDSPLHYGLSGKVTTMAVEEIEGEDYMSDSAYALDANVTFSAD
-771 FTLNNLTDE
+771 GKSVYVYDLNGDDKVDE
-780 AIEYTLSADVFT
+780 QDAL
-792 QAPVSSEGV
+792 V
-801 LYLLPKTVSMAA
+801 LLQAA
-813 NVVWTVDGKVLTA
+813 NGTHDALDAETVQK
-826 PSELTAYDFDKDGD
+826 YDL
-840 TDADDAQLLLDDV
+840 DADGTITTADAQLYLAAVKGDKSVVDV
-853 TAGAGKLKADV
+853 YAVTYEVPANGSMNVSFTVRLTDGDKAWLNGHYPNGSYIEGFLYADSC
-864 DGDGDTD
+864 DGDGRQ
-871 THDVSELLKLI
+871 L
-882 SAAKVVLPADGSI
+882 
-895 SVHVTFS
+895 SV
-902 LIDEEKEFLDAY
+902 
-914 YTNGAYVEAF
+914 
-924 LYANPVSAEDGVE
+924 PM
-937 RVSHS
+937 
-942 IPVLGFYGSW
+942 LGFYGSW

-1041 NAETGEVYKTVD
+1041 NAETGEVYTTVD

-1099 VARAVSEYYWDR
+1099 VTRAVPEYYWDR

-1292 SNELDDAK
+1292 SNELDDSK

-1364 FASVIGSGVYIVGM
+1364 FASVIGRGVYIVGM

>member
-1 MKKKLKQ
+1 MLKGKAKRSLAFVLAACM
-8 LLALVLTLA
+8 LLAL
-17 VVMGF
+17 
-22 ALPAAAA
+22 LPSF
-29 DPGPRVTIEKVSNDA
+29 G
-44 VTAEPEM
+44 
-51 HTAETKEDTPQY
+51 
-63 ADTDMVRVSITLAGA
+63 AGA
-78 STIDAGYATRSI
+78 SAASVSYTEVDPSVIDAGA
-90 ANNAAADIY
+90 AVLPEAEQDAEQDVPAADEEVHVIILFEQKSLAKKGFSTKDLLENEKAASY
-99 RTGLKVQQQAMAQR
+99 SSSLKKQQLSLVDR
-113 ISQDVLGGEA
+113 IEREALGGEELEIRYQFTVA
-123 LDVVWNMTLL
+123 VNGVATV
-133 TNTISANV
+133 V
-141 PYGKIEAIEAL
+141 PYGRIEQILAV
-152 DGVASVTL
+152 DGVADVYL
-160 ENRYEP
+160 EERYELDETVQP
-166 DVVSTGDADPDMAT
+166 DTAT
-180 SGAMIGST
+180 AGEMVGSYS
-188 AAWADG
+188 AWADG
-194 YTGAGSRIAVID
+194 YTGAGSRIAIID
-206 TGTDIDHISFDGK
+206 TGLDLSHPSFSEGGYY
-219 AFEYSLEQLA
+219 YSLGISA
-229 ADAGKSKD
+229 ASFGKKISDYNLLTKEEIKKALPNLSISAD
-237 EFVAS
+237 KNPPKAD
-242 LDLLDVDEIAAV
+242 DLYRNAKV
-254 LPKLNIS
+254 
-261 KLVPDASKL
+261 
-270 YLTSKLPFAFNYVDE
+270 PFAYNYVD
-285 DFDITH
+285 DGLDVSH
-291 DNDKQGEH
+291 DAEGDSNGDH
-299 GSHVAGIATANRY
+299 GTHVAGIAAANRY
-312 VSDGKGGYEK
+312 VPHYDADGDLYYDKQELG
-322 ALDSVFVQ
+322 VT
-330 GVAPDAQLITMKVF
+330 GVAPDAQLVVMKVF
-344 GKGGGAY
+344 GVGGGAY
-351 DSDYMVA
+351 SSDYMAA
-358 IEDAVMLGC
+358 IEDAIWLNC
-367 DAVNLS
+367 DSVNLS
-373 LGSGNAGFTTP
+373 LGSGSAGRSYGSKS
-384 DAKYQSILDKLAETD
+384 DQQILDSFRNTD
-399 TVVSISAG
+399 TVVTVSAG
-407 NSSSWP
+407 NNGAWG
-413 ENSVNGTGALYLDD
+413 ENVLTGTGMTYTTD
-427 VNFATGGSPGS
+427 VRMHTGGSPGS
-438 YKNSFGVASV
+438 YTNSFTIASVTNTSMSGVMGKFNGVAAIPG
-448 DNSGTTGYS
+448 DTGETY
-457 FSYGD
+457 
-462 GAKVFY
+462 GAKNF
-468 TDTADSDYTNK
+468 S
-479 AFATLDTSA
+479 TLDTSE
-488 DGSGT
+488 DQSGT
-493 EYEYV
+493 TYDYV
-498 YFENTGADADGNSLL
+498 FLGDPVKGEGIYGLPENYANVDVKGKVVLISRGNSSF
-513 TDYADV
+513 AD
-519 VSGKIAFVFRGTSS
+519 KAN
-533 FYQKHMAVAAAG
+533 AAIQAG
-545 AAGAVVCNNQA
+545 AAAAVIYNNAPGSINMNLTGYNFPNPAVMIEQA
-556 GVIRMDLSDSTAT
+556 KAKE
-569 IPCISIL
+569 IL
-576 QTEAA
+576 
-581 DIKAASTPVY
+581 AASTQD
-591 AEDGTTVLYYTGK
+591 ETTGLWGGK
-604 LTVSGKMSTSTG
+604 MTVSAKAETLHGVADGYKP
-616 SSGSY
+616 SS
-621 TMSDFSSWGVPSDLS
+621 FSSWGTTENLDL
-636 MKPEIT
+636 KPELMT
-642 APGGNIYSVNG
+642 PGGNIYSTLNHSSYG
-653 AVAGGQAYEVMSGT
+653 MMSGT
-667 SMAAPQVAGM
+667 SMAAPSAAGG
-677 AALVAQYIRENGLKE
+677 AAIMAQYIKEHKLSKQEGLTVRALAMALMMSTSE
-692 KTGVS
+692 PLTDPDTGVTYS
-697 VRHLAQSLLMSTAE
+697 PRQQGSGLMQLQEAVTSPAYLLVGE
-711 PVYDAS
+711 
-717 TKSWYSILRQGAGL
+717 KEG
-731 ANVSNAIHAES
+731 N
-742 YVLVNGQPD
+742 D
-751 GKVKV
+751 GKVK
-756 ELGDDPDRTG
+756 LTFGDDAERTG
-766 VYSAD
+766 VYTGSFSVQNLSDSPLHYALSGKVTTMAVEEIEGEDYMSDSAYALDANVTFSAD
-771 FTLNNLTDE
+771 GKSVYVYDLNGDDKVDE
-780 AIEYTLSADVFT
+780 QDAL
-792 QAPVSSEGV
+792 V
-801 LYLLPKTVSMAA
+801 LLQAA
-813 NVVWTVDGKVLTA
+813 NGTHDALDAETVQK
-826 PSELTAYDFDKDGD
+826 YDL
-840 TDADDAQLLLDDV
+840 DADGTITTADAQLYLAAVKGDKSVVDV
-853 TAGAGKLKADV
+853 YAVTYEVPANGSMNVSFTVRLTDGDKAWLNGHYPNGSYIEGFLYADSR
-864 DGDGDTD
+864 DGDGRQ
-871 THDVSELLKLI
+871 L
-882 SAAKVVLPADGSI
+882 
-895 SVHVTFS
+895 SV
-902 LIDEEKEFLDAY
+902 
-914 YTNGAYVEAF
+914 
-924 LYANPVSAEDGVE
+924 PM
-937 RVSHS
+937 
-942 IPVLGFYGSW
+942 LGFYGSW

-1062 SASSAAWS
+1062 SASSSAWS
-1070 ATGTQ
+1070 AAGTQ

-1319 GSQSKAAYTA
+1319 GSQSKAAYTS
-1329 MAYLPHLNGGTLLAG
+1329 MTYLPHLNGGTLLAG

-1364 FASVIGSGVYIVGM
+1364 FASVIGRGVYIVGM

-1488 LYSALQNAA
+1488 LYSAMQNAV

>member
-1 MKKKLKQ
+1 MLKGKAKRSLAFVLAACM
-8 LLALVLTLA
+8 LLAL
-17 VVMGF
+17 
-22 ALPAAAA
+22 LPSF
-29 DPGPRVTIEKVSNDA
+29 G
-44 VTAEPEM
+44 
-51 HTAETKEDTPQY
+51 
-63 ADTDMVRVSITLAGA
+63 AGA
-78 STIDAGYATRSI
+78 SAANVSYTEVDPSVIDTGTAVLPEAEQD
-90 ANNAAADIY
+90 AEQDVPAADEEVHVIILFEQKSLAKKGFSTKDLLENEKAASY
-99 RTGLKVQQQAMAQR
+99 SSSLKKQQLSLVDR
-113 ISQDVLGGEA
+113 IEREALGGEKLEIRYQFTVA
-123 LDVVWNMTLL
+123 VNGVATV
-133 TNTISANV
+133 V
-141 PYGKIEAIEAL
+141 PYGRIEQILAV
-152 DGVASVTL
+152 DGVADVYL
-160 ENRYEP
+160 EERYELDETVQP
-166 DVVSTGDADPDMAT
+166 DTAT
-180 SGAMIGST
+180 AGEMVGSYS
-188 AAWADG
+188 AWADG
-194 YTGAGSRIAVID
+194 YTGAGSRIAIID
-206 TGTDIDHISFDGK
+206 TGLDLSHPSFSEGGYY
-219 AFEYSLEQLA
+219 YSLGISA
-229 ADAGKSKD
+229 ASFGKKISDYNLLTKEEIKKALPNLSISAD
-237 EFVAS
+237 KNPPKAD
-242 LDLLDVDEIAAV
+242 DLYRNAKV
-254 LPKLNIS
+254 
-261 KLVPDASKL
+261 
-270 YLTSKLPFAFNYVDE
+270 PFAYNYVD
-285 DFDITH
+285 DGLDVSH
-291 DNDKQGEH
+291 DAEGDSNGDH
-299 GSHVAGIATANRY
+299 GTHVAGIAAANRY
-312 VSDGKGGYEK
+312 VPHYDADGDLYYDKQELG
-322 ALDSVFVQ
+322 VT
-330 GVAPDAQLITMKVF
+330 GVAPDAQLVVMKVF
-344 GKGGGAY
+344 GVGGGAY
-351 DSDYMVA
+351 SSDYMAA
-358 IEDAVMLGC
+358 IEDAIWLNC
-367 DAVNLS
+367 DSVNLS
-373 LGSGNAGFTTP
+373 LGSGSAGRSYGSKS
-384 DAKYQSILDKLAETD
+384 DQQILDSFRNTD
-399 TVVSISAG
+399 TVVTVSAG
-407 NSSSWP
+407 NNGAWG
-413 ENSVNGTGALYLDD
+413 ENVLTGTGMTYTTD
-427 VNFATGGSPGS
+427 VRMHTGGSPGS
-438 YKNSFGVASV
+438 YTNSFTIASVTNTSMSGVMGKFNGVAAIPG
-448 DNSGTTGYS
+448 DTGETY
-457 FSYGD
+457 
-462 GAKVFY
+462 GAKNF
-468 TDTADSDYTNK
+468 S
-479 AFATLDTSA
+479 TLDTSE
-488 DGSGT
+488 DQSGT
-493 EYEYV
+493 TYDYV
-498 YFENTGADADGNSLL
+498 FLGDPVKGEGIYGLPENYANVDVKGKVVLISRGNSSF
-513 TDYADV
+513 AD
-519 VSGKIAFVFRGTSS
+519 KAN
-533 FYQKHMAVAAAG
+533 AAIQAG
-545 AAGAVVCNNQA
+545 AAATVIYNNAPGSINMNLTGYNFPNPAVMIEQA
-556 GVIRMDLSDSTAT
+556 KAKE
-569 IPCISIL
+569 IL
-576 QTEAA
+576 
-581 DIKAASTPVY
+581 AASTQD
-591 AEDGTTVLYYTGK
+591 ETTGLWGGK
-604 LTVSGKMSTSTG
+604 MTVSAKAETLHGVADGYKP
-616 SSGSY
+616 SS
-621 TMSDFSSWGVPSDLS
+621 FSSWGTTENLDL
-636 MKPEIT
+636 KPELMT
-642 APGGNIYSVNG
+642 PGGNIYSTLNHSSYG
-653 AVAGGQAYEVMSGT
+653 MMSGT
-667 SMAAPQVAGM
+667 SMAAPSAAGG
-677 AALVAQYIRENGLKE
+677 AAIMAQYIKEHKLSKQEGLTVRALAMALMMSTSE
-692 KTGVS
+692 PLTDPDTGVTYS
-697 VRHLAQSLLMSTAE
+697 PRQQGSGLMQLQEAVTSPAYLLVGE
-711 PVYDAS
+711 
-717 TKSWYSILRQGAGL
+717 KEG
-731 ANVSNAIHAES
+731 N
-742 YVLVNGQPD
+742 D
-751 GKVKV
+751 GKVK
-756 ELGDDPDRTG
+756 LTFGDDAERTG
-766 VYSAD
+766 VYTGSFSVQNLSDSPLHYALSGKVTTMAVEEIEGEDYMSDSAYALDANVTFSAD
-771 FTLNNLTDE
+771 GKSVYVYDLNGDDKVDE
-780 AIEYTLSADVFT
+780 QDAL
-792 QAPVSSEGV
+792 V
-801 LYLLPKTVSMAA
+801 LLQAA
-813 NVVWTVDGKVLTA
+813 NGTHDALDAETVQK
-826 PSELTAYDFDKDGD
+826 YDL
-840 TDADDAQLLLDDV
+840 DADGTITTADAQLYLAAVKGDKSVVDV
-853 TAGAGKLKADV
+853 YAVTYEVPANGSMNVSFTVRLTDGDKAWLNGHYPNGSYIEGFLYADSC
-864 DGDGDTD
+864 DGDGRQ
-871 THDVSELLKLI
+871 L
-882 SAAKVVLPADGSI
+882 
-895 SVHVTFS
+895 SV
-902 LIDEEKEFLDAY
+902 
-914 YTNGAYVEAF
+914 
-924 LYANPVSAEDGVE
+924 PM
-937 RVSHS
+937 
-942 IPVLGFYGSW
+942 LGFYGSW

-1062 SASSAAWS
+1062 SASSSAWS
-1070 ATGTQ
+1070 AAGTQ

-1099 VARAVSEYYWDR
+1099 VARAVPEYYWDR

-1319 GSQSKAAYTA
+1319 GSQSKAAYTS
-1329 MAYLPHLNGGTLLAG
+1329 MTYLPHLNGGTLLAG

-1364 FASVIGSGVYIVGM
+1364 FASVIGRGVYIVGM

-1488 LYSALQNAA
+1488 LYSAMQNAA

>member
-1 MKKKLKQ
+1 MLKGKAKRSLAFVLAACM
-8 LLALVLTLA
+8 LLAL
-17 VVMGF
+17 
-22 ALPAAAA
+22 LPSF
-29 DPGPRVTIEKVSNDA
+29 G
-44 VTAEPEM
+44 
-51 HTAETKEDTPQY
+51 
-63 ADTDMVRVSITLAGA
+63 AGA
-78 STIDAGYATRSI
+78 SAANVSYTEVDPSVIDTGTAVLPEAEQD
-90 ANNAAADIY
+90 AEQDVPAADEEVHVIILFEQKSLAKKGFSTKDLLENEKAASY
-99 RTGLKVQQQAMAQR
+99 SSSLKKQQLSLVDR
-113 ISQDVLGGEA
+113 IEREALGGEKLEIRYQFTVA
-123 LDVVWNMTLL
+123 VNGVATV
-133 TNTISANV
+133 V
-141 PYGKIEAIEAL
+141 PYGRIEQILAV
-152 DGVASVTL
+152 DGVADVYL
-160 ENRYEP
+160 EERYELDETVQP
-166 DVVSTGDADPDMAT
+166 DTAT
-180 SGAMIGST
+180 AGEMVGSYS
-188 AAWADG
+188 AWADG
-194 YTGAGSRIAVID
+194 YTGAGSRIAIID
-206 TGTDIDHISFDGK
+206 TGLDLSHPSFSEGGYY
-219 AFEYSLEQLA
+219 YSLGISA
-229 ADAGKSKD
+229 ASFGKKISDYNLLTKEEIKKALPNLSISAD
-237 EFVAS
+237 KNPPKAD
-242 LDLLDVDEIAAV
+242 DLYRNAKV
-254 LPKLNIS
+254 
-261 KLVPDASKL
+261 
-270 YLTSKLPFAFNYVDE
+270 PFAYNYVD
-285 DFDITH
+285 DGLDVSH
-291 DNDKQGEH
+291 DAEGDSNGDH
-299 GSHVAGIATANRY
+299 GTHVAGIAAANRY
-312 VSDGKGGYEK
+312 VPHYDADGDLYYDKQELG
-322 ALDSVFVQ
+322 VT
-330 GVAPDAQLITMKVF
+330 GVAPDAQLVVMKVF
-344 GKGGGAY
+344 GVGGGAY
-351 DSDYMVA
+351 SSDYMAA
-358 IEDAVMLGC
+358 IEDAIWLNC
-367 DAVNLS
+367 DSVNLS
-373 LGSGNAGFTTP
+373 LGSGSAGRSYGSKS
-384 DAKYQSILDKLAETD
+384 DQQILDSFRNTD
-399 TVVSISAG
+399 TVVTVSAG
-407 NSSSWP
+407 NNGAWG
-413 ENSVNGTGALYLDD
+413 ENVLTGTGMTYTTD
-427 VNFATGGSPGS
+427 VRMHTGGSPGS
-438 YKNSFGVASV
+438 YTNSFTIASVTNTSMSGVMGKFNGVAAIPG
-448 DNSGTTGYS
+448 DTGETY
-457 FSYGD
+457 
-462 GAKVFY
+462 GAKNF
-468 TDTADSDYTNK
+468 S
-479 AFATLDTSA
+479 TLDTSE
-488 DGSGT
+488 DQSGT
-493 EYEYV
+493 TYDYV
-498 YFENTGADADGNSLL
+498 FLGDPVKGEGIYGLPENYANVDVKGKVVLISRGNSSF
-513 TDYADV
+513 AD
-519 VSGKIAFVFRGTSS
+519 KAN
-533 FYQKHMAVAAAG
+533 AAIQAG
-545 AAGAVVCNNQA
+545 AAAAVIYNNA
-556 GVIRMDLSDSTAT
+556 PG
-569 IPCISIL
+569 SINMNL
-576 QTEAA
+576 TGYNFPNPAVMVEQSKAKE
-581 DIKAASTPVY
+581 ILAASTQD
-591 AEDGTTVLYYTGK
+591 ETTGLWGGK
-604 LTVSGKMSTSTG
+604 MTVSAKAETLHGVADGYKP
-616 SSGSY
+616 SS
-621 TMSDFSSWGVPSDLS
+621 FSSWGTTENLDL
-636 MKPEIT
+636 KPELMT
-642 APGGNIYSVNG
+642 PGGNIYSTLNHSSYG
-653 AVAGGQAYEVMSGT
+653 MMSGT
-667 SMAAPQVAGM
+667 SMAAPSAAGG
-677 AALVAQYIRENGLKE
+677 AAIMAQYIKEHKLSKQEGLTVRALAMALMMSTSE
-692 KTGVS
+692 PLTDPDTGVTYS
-697 VRHLAQSLLMSTAE
+697 PRQQGSGLMQLQEAVTSPAYLLVGE
-711 PVYDAS
+711 
-717 TKSWYSILRQGAGL
+717 KEG
-731 ANVSNAIHAES
+731 N
-742 YVLVNGQPD
+742 D
-751 GKVKV
+751 GKVK
-756 ELGDDPDRTG
+756 LTFGDDAERTG
-766 VYSAD
+766 VYTGSFSVQNLSDSPLHYGLSGKVTTMAVEEIEGEDYMSDSAYALDANVTFSAD
-771 FTLNNLTDE
+771 GKSVYVYDLNGDDKVDE
-780 AIEYTLSADVFT
+780 QDAL
-792 QAPVSSEGV
+792 V
-801 LYLLPKTVSMAA
+801 LLQAA
-813 NVVWTVDGKVLTA
+813 NGTHDALDAETVQK
-826 PSELTAYDFDKDGD
+826 YDL
-840 TDADDAQLLLDDV
+840 DADGTITTADAQLYLAAVKGDKSVVDV
-853 TAGAGKLKADV
+853 YAVTYEVPANGSMNVSFTVRLTDGDKAWLNGHYPNGSYIEGFLYADSC
-864 DGDGDTD
+864 DGDGRQ
-871 THDVSELLKLI
+871 L
-882 SAAKVVLPADGSI
+882 
-895 SVHVTFS
+895 SV
-902 LIDEEKEFLDAY
+902 
-914 YTNGAYVEAF
+914 
-924 LYANPVSAEDGVE
+924 PM
-937 RVSHS
+937 
-942 IPVLGFYGSW
+942 LGFYGSW

-1041 NAETGEVYKTVD
+1041 NAETGEVYTTVD

-1062 SASSAAWS
+1062 SASSAAWP

-1116 IGGEENLPES
+1116 IGGEENLPEG

-1137 TAPQANDIVLH
+1137 TAPQAKDIVLH

-1319 GSQSKAAYTA
+1319 GSQSKAAYTS
-1329 MAYLPHLNGGTLLAG
+1329 MTYLPHLNGGTLLAG

-1364 FASVIGSGVYIVGM
+1364 FASVIGRGVYIVGM

-1488 LYSALQNAA
+1488 LYSAMQNAA

>member
-1 MKKKLKQ
+1 MLKGKAKRSLAFVLAACM
-8 LLALVLTLA
+8 LLAL
-17 VVMGF
+17 
-22 ALPAAAA
+22 LPSF
-29 DPGPRVTIEKVSNDA
+29 G
-44 VTAEPEM
+44 
-51 HTAETKEDTPQY
+51 
-63 ADTDMVRVSITLAGA
+63 AGA
-78 STIDAGYATRSI
+78 SAANVSYTEVDPSVIDTGTAVLPEAEQD
-90 ANNAAADIY
+90 AEQDVPAADEEVHVIILFEQKSLAKKGFSTKDLLENEKAASY
-99 RTGLKVQQQAMAQR
+99 SSSLKKQQLSLVDR
-113 ISQDVLGGEA
+113 IEREALGGEELEIRYQFTVA
-123 LDVVWNMTLL
+123 VNGVATV
-133 TNTISANV
+133 V
-141 PYGKIEAIEAL
+141 PYGRIEQILAV
-152 DGVASVTL
+152 DGVADVYL
-160 ENRYEP
+160 EERYELDETVQP
-166 DVVSTGDADPDMAT
+166 DTAT
-180 SGAMIGST
+180 AGEMVGSYS
-188 AAWADG
+188 AWADG
-194 YTGAGSRIAVID
+194 YTGAGSRIAIID
-206 TGTDIDHISFDGK
+206 TGLDLSHPSFSEGGYY
-219 AFEYSLEQLA
+219 YSLGISA
-229 ADAGKSKD
+229 ASFGKKISDYNLLTKEEIKKALPNLSISAD
-237 EFVAS
+237 KNPPKAD
-242 LDLLDVDEIAAV
+242 DLYRNAKV
-254 LPKLNIS
+254 
-261 KLVPDASKL
+261 
-270 YLTSKLPFAFNYVDE
+270 PFAYNYVD
-285 DFDITH
+285 DGLDVSH
-291 DNDKQGEH
+291 DAEGDSNGDH
-299 GSHVAGIATANRY
+299 GTHVAGIAAANRY
-312 VSDGKGGYEK
+312 VPHYDADGDLYYDKQELG
-322 ALDSVFVQ
+322 VT
-330 GVAPDAQLITMKVF
+330 GVAPDAQLVVMKVF
-344 GKGGGAY
+344 GVGGGAY
-351 DSDYMVA
+351 SSDYMAA
-358 IEDAVMLGC
+358 IEDAIWLNC
-367 DAVNLS
+367 DSVNLS
-373 LGSGNAGFTTP
+373 LGSGSAGRSYGSKS
-384 DAKYQSILDKLAETD
+384 DQQILDSFRNTD
-399 TVVSISAG
+399 TVVTVSAG
-407 NSSSWP
+407 NNGAWG
-413 ENSVNGTGALYLDD
+413 ENVLTGTGMTYTTD
-427 VNFATGGSPGS
+427 VRMHTGGSPGS
-438 YKNSFGVASV
+438 YTNSFTIASVTNTSMSGVMGKFNGVAAIP
-448 DNSGTTGYS
+448 
-457 FSYGD
+457 GD
-462 GAKVFY
+462 TSETYGAKNF
-468 TDTADSDYTNK
+468 S
-479 AFATLDTSA
+479 TLDTSE
-488 DGSGT
+488 DQSGT
-493 EYEYV
+493 TYDYV
-498 YFENTGADADGNSLL
+498 FLGDPVKGEGIYGLPENYANVDVKGKVVLISRGNSSF
-513 TDYADV
+513 AD
-519 VSGKIAFVFRGTSS
+519 KAN
-533 FYQKHMAVAAAG
+533 AAIQAG
-545 AAGAVVCNNQA
+545 AAAAVIYNNA
-556 GVIRMDLSDSTAT
+556 PG
-569 IPCISIL
+569 SINMNL
-576 QTEAA
+576 TGYNFPNPAVMIEQSKAKE
-581 DIKAASTPVY
+581 ILAASTQD
-591 AEDGTTVLYYTGK
+591 ETTGLWGGK
-604 LTVSGKMSTSTG
+604 MTVSAKAETLHGVADGYKP
-616 SSGSY
+616 SS
-621 TMSDFSSWGVPSDLS
+621 FSSWGTTENLDL
-636 MKPEIT
+636 KPELMT
-642 APGGNIYSVNG
+642 PGGNIYSTLNHSSYG
-653 AVAGGQAYEVMSGT
+653 MMSGT
-667 SMAAPQVAGM
+667 SMAAPSAAGG
-677 AALVAQYIRENGLKE
+677 AAIMAQYIKEHKLSKQEGLTVRALAMALMMSTSE
-692 KTGVS
+692 PLTDPDTGVTYS
-697 VRHLAQSLLMSTAE
+697 PRQQGSGLMQLQEAVTSPAYLLVGE
-711 PVYDAS
+711 
-717 TKSWYSILRQGAGL
+717 KEG
-731 ANVSNAIHAES
+731 N
-742 YVLVNGQPD
+742 D
-751 GKVKV
+751 GKVK
-756 ELGDDPDRTG
+756 LTFGDDAERTG
-766 VYSAD
+766 VYTGSFSVQNLSDSPLHYALSGKVTTMAVEEIEGEDYMSDSAYALDANVTFSAD
-771 FTLNNLTDE
+771 GKSVYVYDLNGDDKVDE
-780 AIEYTLSADVFT
+780 QDAL
-792 QAPVSSEGV
+792 V
-801 LYLLPKTVSMAA
+801 LLQAA
-813 NVVWTVDGKVLTA
+813 NGTHDALDAETVQK
-826 PSELTAYDFDKDGD
+826 YDL
-840 TDADDAQLLLDDV
+840 DADGTITTADAQLYLAAVKGDKSVVDV
-853 TAGAGKLKADV
+853 YAVTYEVPANGSMNVSFTVRLTDGDKAWLNGHYPNGSYIEGFLYADSC
-864 DGDGDTD
+864 DGDGRQ
-871 THDVSELLKLI
+871 L
-882 SAAKVVLPADGSI
+882 
-895 SVHVTFS
+895 SV
-902 LIDEEKEFLDAY
+902 
-914 YTNGAYVEAF
+914 
-924 LYANPVSAEDGVE
+924 PM
-937 RVSHS
+937 
-942 IPVLGFYGSW
+942 LGFYGSW

-1062 SASSAAWS
+1062 SASSSAWS
-1070 ATGTQ
+1070 AAGTQ

-1319 GSQSKAAYTA
+1319 GSQSKAAYTS
-1329 MAYLPHLNGGTLLAG
+1329 MTYLPHLNGGTLLAG

-1364 FASVIGSGVYIVGM
+1364 FASVIGRGVYIVGM

-1488 LYSALQNAA
+1488 LYSAMQNAA

>member
-1 MKKKLKQ
+1 MLKGKAKRSLAFVLAACM
-8 LLALVLTLA
+8 LLAL
-17 VVMGF
+17 
-22 ALPAAAA
+22 LPSF
-29 DPGPRVTIEKVSNDA
+29 G
-44 VTAEPEM
+44 
-51 HTAETKEDTPQY
+51 
-63 ADTDMVRVSITLAGA
+63 AGA
-78 STIDAGYATRSI
+78 SAASVSYTEVDPSVIDTGTAVLPEAEQD
-90 ANNAAADIY
+90 AEQDVPAADEEVHVIILFEQKSLAKKGFSTKDLLENEKAASY
-99 RTGLKVQQQAMAQR
+99 SSSLKKQQLSLVDR
-113 ISQDVLGGEA
+113 IEREALGGEKLEIRYQFTVA
-123 LDVVWNMTLL
+123 VNGVATV
-133 TNTISANV
+133 V
-141 PYGKIEAIEAL
+141 PYGRIEQILAV
-152 DGVASVTL
+152 DGVADVYL
-160 ENRYEP
+160 EERYELDETVQP
-166 DVVSTGDADPDMAT
+166 DTAT
-180 SGAMIGST
+180 AGEMVGSYS
-188 AAWADG
+188 AWADG
-194 YTGAGSRIAVID
+194 YTGAGSRIAIID
-206 TGTDIDHISFDGK
+206 TGLDLSHPSFSEGGYY
-219 AFEYSLEQLA
+219 YSLGISA
-229 ADAGKSKD
+229 ASFGKKISDYNLLTKEEIKKALPNLSISAD
-237 EFVAS
+237 KNPPKAD
-242 LDLLDVDEIAAV
+242 DLYRNAKV
-254 LPKLNIS
+254 
-261 KLVPDASKL
+261 
-270 YLTSKLPFAFNYVDE
+270 PFAYNYVD
-285 DFDITH
+285 DGLDVSH
-291 DNDKQGEH
+291 DAEGDSNGDH
-299 GSHVAGIATANRY
+299 GTHVAGIAAANRY
-312 VSDGKGGYEK
+312 VPHYDADGDLYYDKQELG
-322 ALDSVFVQ
+322 VT
-330 GVAPDAQLITMKVF
+330 GVAPDAQLVVMKVF
-344 GKGGGAY
+344 GVGGGAY
-351 DSDYMVA
+351 SSDYMAA
-358 IEDAVMLGC
+358 IEDAIWLNC
-367 DAVNLS
+367 DSVNLS
-373 LGSGNAGFTTP
+373 LGSGSAGRSYGSKS
-384 DAKYQSILDKLAETD
+384 DQQILDSFRNTD
-399 TVVSISAG
+399 TVVTVSAG
-407 NSSSWP
+407 NNGAWG
-413 ENSVNGTGALYLDD
+413 ENVLTGTGMTYTTD
-427 VNFATGGSPGS
+427 VRMHTGGSPGS
-438 YKNSFGVASV
+438 YTNSFTIASVTNTSMSGVMGKFNGVAAIPG
-448 DNSGTTGYS
+448 DTGETY
-457 FSYGD
+457 
-462 GAKVFY
+462 GAKNF
-468 TDTADSDYTNK
+468 S
-479 AFATLDTSA
+479 TLDTSE
-488 DGSGT
+488 DQSGT
-493 EYEYV
+493 TYDYV
-498 YFENTGADADGNSLL
+498 FLGDPVKGEGIYGLPENYANVDVKGKVVLVSRGNSSF
-513 TDYADV
+513 AD
-519 VSGKIAFVFRGTSS
+519 KAN
-533 FYQKHMAVAAAG
+533 AAIQAG
-545 AAGAVVCNNQA
+545 AAAAVIYNNAPGSINMNLTGYNFPNPAVMIEQA
-556 GVIRMDLSDSTAT
+556 KAKE
-569 IPCISIL
+569 IL
-576 QTEAA
+576 
-581 DIKAASTPVY
+581 AASTQD
-591 AEDGTTVLYYTGK
+591 ETTGLWGGK
-604 LTVSGKMSTSTG
+604 MTVSAKAETLHGVADGYKP
-616 SSGSY
+616 SS
-621 TMSDFSSWGVPSDLS
+621 FSSWGTTENLDL
-636 MKPEIT
+636 KPELMT
-642 APGGNIYSVNG
+642 PGGNIYSTLNHSSYG
-653 AVAGGQAYEVMSGT
+653 MMSGT
-667 SMAAPQVAGM
+667 SMAAPSAAGG
-677 AALVAQYIRENGLKE
+677 AAIMAQYIKEHKLSKQEGLTVRALAMALMMSTSE
-692 KTGVS
+692 PLTDPDTGVTYS
-697 VRHLAQSLLMSTAE
+697 PRQQGSGLMQLQEAVTSPAYLLVGE
-711 PVYDAS
+711 
-717 TKSWYSILRQGAGL
+717 KEG
-731 ANVSNAIHAES
+731 N
-742 YVLVNGQPD
+742 D
-751 GKVKV
+751 GKVK
-756 ELGDDPDRTG
+756 LTFGDDAERTG
-766 VYSAD
+766 VYTGSFSVQNLSDSPLHYALSGKVTTMAVEEIEGEDYMSDSAYALDANVTFSAD
-771 FTLNNLTDE
+771 GKSVYVYDLNGDDKVDE
-780 AIEYTLSADVFT
+780 QDAL
-792 QAPVSSEGV
+792 V
-801 LYLLPKTVSMAA
+801 LLQAA
-813 NVVWTVDGKVLTA
+813 NGTHDALDAETVQK
-826 PSELTAYDFDKDGD
+826 YDL
-840 TDADDAQLLLDDV
+840 DADGTITTADAQLYLAAVKGDKSVVDV
-853 TAGAGKLKADV
+853 YAVTYEVPANGSMNVSFTVRLTDGDKAWLNGHYPNGSYIEGFLYADSC
-864 DGDGDTD
+864 DGDGRQ
-871 THDVSELLKLI
+871 L
-882 SAAKVVLPADGSI
+882 
-895 SVHVTFS
+895 SV
-902 LIDEEKEFLDAY
+902 
-914 YTNGAYVEAF
+914 
-924 LYANPVSAEDGVE
+924 PM
-937 RVSHS
+937 
-942 IPVLGFYGSW
+942 LGFYGSW

-1099 VARAVSEYYWDR
+1099 VTRAVPEYYWDR

-1319 GSQSKAAYTA
+1319 GSQSKAAYTS
-1329 MAYLPHLNGGTLLAG
+1329 MTYLPSLNGGTLLAG

-1364 FASVIGSGVYIVGM
+1364 FASVIGRGVYIVGM

-1488 LYSALQNAA
+1488 LYSAMQNAA

-1502 ALAPWAER
+1502 ALAPWAGR

>member
-1 MKKKLKQ
+1 MLKGKAKRSLAFVLAACM
-8 LLALVLTLA
+8 LLAL
-17 VVMGF
+17 
-22 ALPAAAA
+22 LPSF
-29 DPGPRVTIEKVSNDA
+29 G
-44 VTAEPEM
+44 
-51 HTAETKEDTPQY
+51 
-63 ADTDMVRVSITLAGA
+63 AGA
-78 STIDAGYATRSI
+78 SAASVSYTEVDPSVIDTGTAVLPEAEQD
-90 ANNAAADIY
+90 AEQDVPAADEEVHVIILFEQKSLAKKGFSTKDLLENEKAASY
-99 RTGLKVQQQAMAQR
+99 SSSLKKQQLSLVDR
-113 ISQDVLGGEA
+113 IEREALGGEELEIRYQFTVA
-123 LDVVWNMTLL
+123 VNGVATV
-133 TNTISANV
+133 V
-141 PYGKIEAIEAL
+141 PYGRIEQILAV
-152 DGVASVTL
+152 DGVADVYL
-160 ENRYEP
+160 EERYELDETVQP
-166 DVVSTGDADPDMAT
+166 DTAT
-180 SGAMIGST
+180 AGEMVGSYS
-188 AAWADG
+188 AWADG
-194 YTGAGSRIAVID
+194 YTGAGSRIAIID
-206 TGTDIDHISFDGK
+206 TGLDLSHPSFSEGGYY
-219 AFEYSLEQLA
+219 YSLGISA
-229 ADAGKSKD
+229 ASFGKKISDYNLLTKEEIKKALPNLSISAD
-237 EFVAS
+237 ENPPKAD
-242 LDLLDVDEIAAV
+242 DLYRNAKV
-254 LPKLNIS
+254 
-261 KLVPDASKL
+261 
-270 YLTSKLPFAFNYVDE
+270 PFAYNYVD
-285 DFDITH
+285 DGLDVSH
-291 DNDKQGEH
+291 DAEGDSNGDH
-299 GSHVAGIATANRY
+299 GTHVAGIAAANRY
-312 VSDGKGGYEK
+312 VPHYDADGDLYYDKQELG
-322 ALDSVFVQ
+322 VT
-330 GVAPDAQLITMKVF
+330 GVAPDAQLVVMKVF
-344 GKGGGAY
+344 GVGGGAY
-351 DSDYMVA
+351 SSDYMAA
-358 IEDAVMLGC
+358 IEDAIWLNC
-367 DAVNLS
+367 DSVNLS
-373 LGSGNAGFTTP
+373 LGSGSAGRSYGSKS
-384 DAKYQSILDKLAETD
+384 DQQILDSFRNTD
-399 TVVSISAG
+399 TVVTVSAG
-407 NSSSWP
+407 NNGAWG
-413 ENSVNGTGALYLDD
+413 ENVLTGTGMTYTTD
-427 VNFATGGSPGS
+427 VRMHTGGSPGS
-438 YKNSFGVASV
+438 YTNSFTIASVTNTSMSGVMGKFNGVAAIPG
-448 DNSGTTGYS
+448 DTGETY
-457 FSYGD
+457 
-462 GAKVFY
+462 GAKNF
-468 TDTADSDYTNK
+468 S
-479 AFATLDTSA
+479 TLDTSE
-488 DGSGT
+488 DQSGT
-493 EYEYV
+493 TYDYV
-498 YFENTGADADGNSLL
+498 FLGDPVKGEGIYGLPENYANVDVKGKVVLISRGNSSF
-513 TDYADV
+513 AD
-519 VSGKIAFVFRGTSS
+519 KAN
-533 FYQKHMAVAAAG
+533 AAIQAG
-545 AAGAVVCNNQA
+545 AAAAVIYNNAPGSINMNLTGYNFPNPAVMIEQA
-556 GVIRMDLSDSTAT
+556 KAKE
-569 IPCISIL
+569 IL
-576 QTEAA
+576 
-581 DIKAASTPVY
+581 AASTQD
-591 AEDGTTVLYYTGK
+591 ETTGLWGGK
-604 LTVSGKMSTSTG
+604 MTVSAKAETLHGVADGYKP
-616 SSGSY
+616 SS
-621 TMSDFSSWGVPSDLS
+621 FSSWGTTENLDL
-636 MKPEIT
+636 KPELMT
-642 APGGNIYSVNG
+642 PGGNIYSTLNHSSYG
-653 AVAGGQAYEVMSGT
+653 MMSGT
-667 SMAAPQVAGM
+667 SMAAPSAAGG
-677 AALVAQYIRENGLKE
+677 AAIMAQYIKEHKLSKQEGLTVRALAMALMMSTSE
-692 KTGVS
+692 PLTDPDTGVTYS
-697 VRHLAQSLLMSTAE
+697 PRQQGSGLMQLQEAVTSPAYLLVGE
-711 PVYDAS
+711 
-717 TKSWYSILRQGAGL
+717 KEG
-731 ANVSNAIHAES
+731 N
-742 YVLVNGQPD
+742 D
-751 GKVKV
+751 GKVK
-756 ELGDDPDRTG
+756 LTFGDDAERTG
-766 VYSAD
+766 VYTGSFSVQNLSDSPLHYGLSGKVTTMAVEEIEGEDYMSDSAYALDANVTFSAD
-771 FTLNNLTDE
+771 GKSVYVYDLNGDDKVDE
-780 AIEYTLSADVFT
+780 QDAL
-792 QAPVSSEGV
+792 V
-801 LYLLPKTVSMAA
+801 LLQAA
-813 NVVWTVDGKVLTA
+813 NGTHDALDAETVQK
-826 PSELTAYDFDKDGD
+826 YDL
-840 TDADDAQLLLDDV
+840 DADGTITTADAQLYLAAVKGDKSVVDV
-853 TAGAGKLKADV
+853 YAVTYEVPANGSMNVSFTARLTDGDKAWLNGHYPNGSYIEGFLYADSR
-864 DGDGDTD
+864 DGDGRQ
-871 THDVSELLKLI
+871 L
-882 SAAKVVLPADGSI
+882 
-895 SVHVTFS
+895 SV
-902 LIDEEKEFLDAY
+902 
-914 YTNGAYVEAF
+914 
-924 LYANPVSAEDGVE
+924 PM
-937 RVSHS
+937 
-942 IPVLGFYGSW
+942 LGFYGSW

-968 TEGATGYVAQRT
+968 TEGATGYVTQRT

-1099 VARAVSEYYWDR
+1099 VTRAVPEYYWDR

-1319 GSQSKAAYTA
+1319 GSQSKAAYTS
-1329 MAYLPHLNGGTLLAG
+1329 MTYLPSLNGGTLLAG

-1364 FASVIGSGVYIVGM
+1364 FASVIGRGVYIVGM

-1488 LYSALQNAA
+1488 LYSAMQNAA

>member
-1 MKKKLKQ
+1 MLKGKAKRSLAFVLAACM
-8 LLALVLTLA
+8 LLAL
-17 VVMGF
+17 
-22 ALPAAAA
+22 LPSF
-29 DPGPRVTIEKVSNDA
+29 G
-44 VTAEPEM
+44 
-51 HTAETKEDTPQY
+51 
-63 ADTDMVRVSITLAGA
+63 AGA
-78 STIDAGYATRSI
+78 SAASVSYTEVDPSVIDTGTAVLPEAEQD
-90 ANNAAADIY
+90 AEQDVPAADEEVHVIILFEQKSLAKKGFSTKDLLENEKAASY
-99 RTGLKVQQQAMAQR
+99 SSSLKKQQLSLVDR
-113 ISQDVLGGEA
+113 IEREALGGEELEIRYQFTVA
-123 LDVVWNMTLL
+123 VNGVATV
-133 TNTISANV
+133 V
-141 PYGKIEAIEAL
+141 PYGRIEQILAV
-152 DGVASVTL
+152 DGVADVYL
-160 ENRYEP
+160 EERYELDETVQP
-166 DVVSTGDADPDMAT
+166 DTAT
-180 SGAMIGST
+180 AGEMVGSYS
-188 AAWADG
+188 AWADG
-194 YTGAGSRIAVID
+194 YTGAGSRIAIID
-206 TGTDIDHISFDGK
+206 TGLDLSHPSFSEGGYY
-219 AFEYSLEQLA
+219 YSLGISA
-229 ADAGKSKD
+229 ASFGKKISDYNLLTKEEIKKALPNLSISAD
-237 EFVAS
+237 KNPPKAD
-242 LDLLDVDEIAAV
+242 DLYRNAKV
-254 LPKLNIS
+254 
-261 KLVPDASKL
+261 
-270 YLTSKLPFAFNYVDE
+270 PFAYNYVD
-285 DFDITH
+285 DGLDVSH
-291 DNDKQGEH
+291 DAEGDSNGDH
-299 GSHVAGIATANRY
+299 GTHVAGIAAANRY
-312 VSDGKGGYEK
+312 VPHYDADGDLYYDKQELG
-322 ALDSVFVQ
+322 VT
-330 GVAPDAQLITMKVF
+330 GVAPDAQLVVMKVF
-344 GKGGGAY
+344 GVGGGAY
-351 DSDYMVA
+351 SSDYMAA
-358 IEDAVMLGC
+358 IEDAIWLNC
-367 DAVNLS
+367 DSVNLS
-373 LGSGNAGFTTP
+373 LGSGSAGRSYGSKS
-384 DAKYQSILDKLAETD
+384 DQQILDSFRNTD
-399 TVVSISAG
+399 TVVTVSAG
-407 NSSSWP
+407 NNGAWG
-413 ENSVNGTGALYLDD
+413 ENVLTGTGMTYTTD
-427 VNFATGGSPGS
+427 VRMHTGGSPGS
-438 YKNSFGVASV
+438 YTNSFTIASVTNTSMSGVMGKFNGVAAIPG
-448 DNSGTTGYS
+448 DTGETY
-457 FSYGD
+457 
-462 GAKVFY
+462 GAKNF
-468 TDTADSDYTNK
+468 S
-479 AFATLDTSA
+479 TLDTSE
-488 DGSGT
+488 DQSGT
-493 EYEYV
+493 TYDYV
-498 YFENTGADADGNSLL
+498 FLGDPVKGEGIYGLPENYAGVDVKGKVVLISRGNSSFADKANAAIQAGAAATVIYNNAPGSINMNL
-513 TDYADV
+513 TDYN
-519 VSGKIAFVFRGTSS
+519 FPNP
-533 FYQKHMAVAAAG
+533 AVMIE
-545 AAGAVVCNNQA
+545 QA
-556 GVIRMDLSDSTAT
+556 KAKE
-569 IPCISIL
+569 IL
-576 QTEAA
+576 
-581 DIKAASTPVY
+581 AASTQD
-591 AEDGTTVLYYTGK
+591 ETTGLWGGK
-604 LTVSGKMSTSTG
+604 MTVSAKAETLHGVADGYKP
-616 SSGSY
+616 SS
-621 TMSDFSSWGVPSDLS
+621 FSSWGTTENLDL
-636 MKPEIT
+636 KPELMT
-642 APGGNIYSVNG
+642 PGGNIYSTLNHSSYG
-653 AVAGGQAYEVMSGT
+653 MMSGT
-667 SMAAPQVAGM
+667 SMAAPSAAGG
-677 AALVAQYIRENGLKE
+677 AAIMAQYIKEHKLSKQEGLTVRALAMALMMSTSE
-692 KTGVS
+692 PLTDPDTGVTYS
-697 VRHLAQSLLMSTAE
+697 PRQQGSGLMQLQEAVTSPAYLLVGE
-711 PVYDAS
+711 
-717 TKSWYSILRQGAGL
+717 KEG
-731 ANVSNAIHAES
+731 N
-742 YVLVNGQPD
+742 D
-751 GKVKV
+751 GKVK
-756 ELGDDPDRTG
+756 LTFGDDAERTG
-766 VYSAD
+766 VYTGSFSVQNLSDSPLHYALSGKVTTMAVEEIEGEDYMSDSAYALDANVTFSAD
-771 FTLNNLTDE
+771 GKSVYVYDLNGDDKVDE
-780 AIEYTLSADVFT
+780 QDAL
-792 QAPVSSEGV
+792 V
-801 LYLLPKTVSMAA
+801 LLQAA
-813 NVVWTVDGKVLTA
+813 NGTHDALDAETVQK
-826 PSELTAYDFDKDGD
+826 YDL
-840 TDADDAQLLLDDV
+840 DADGTITTADAQLYLAAVKGDKSVVDV
-853 TAGAGKLKADV
+853 YAVTYEVPANGSMNVSFTVRLTDGDKAWLNGHYPNGSYIEGFLYADSC
-864 DGDGDTD
+864 DGDGRQ
-871 THDVSELLKLI
+871 L
-882 SAAKVVLPADGSI
+882 
-895 SVHVTFS
+895 SV
-902 LIDEEKEFLDAY
+902 
-914 YTNGAYVEAF
+914 
-924 LYANPVSAEDGVE
+924 PM
-937 RVSHS
+937 
-942 IPVLGFYGSW
+942 LGFYGSW

-1062 SASSAAWS
+1062 SASSSAWS
-1070 ATGTQ
+1070 AAGTQ

-1099 VARAVSEYYWDR
+1099 VARAVPEYYWDR

-1319 GSQSKAAYTA
+1319 GSQSKAAYTS
-1329 MAYLPHLNGGTLLAG
+1329 MTYLPHLNGGTLLAG

-1364 FASVIGSGVYIVGM
+1364 FASVIGRGVYIVGM

-1488 LYSALQNAA
+1488 LYSAMQNAA

>member
-1 MKKKLKQ
+1 MLKGKAKRSLAFVLAACM
-8 LLALVLTLA
+8 LLAL
-17 VVMGF
+17 
-22 ALPAAAA
+22 LPSF
-29 DPGPRVTIEKVSNDA
+29 G
-44 VTAEPEM
+44 
-51 HTAETKEDTPQY
+51 
-63 ADTDMVRVSITLAGA
+63 AGA
-78 STIDAGYATRSI
+78 SAASVSYTEVDPSVIDTGTAVLPEAEQD
-90 ANNAAADIY
+90 AEQDVPAADEEVHVIILFEQKSLAKKGFSTKDLLENEKAASY
-99 RTGLKVQQQAMAQR
+99 SSSLKKQQLSLVDR
-113 ISQDVLGGEA
+113 IEREALGGEELEIRYQFTVA
-123 LDVVWNMTLL
+123 VNGVATV
-133 TNTISANV
+133 V
-141 PYGKIEAIEAL
+141 PYGRIEQILAV
-152 DGVASVTL
+152 DGVADVYL
-160 ENRYEP
+160 EERYELDETVQP
-166 DVVSTGDADPDMAT
+166 DTAT
-180 SGAMIGST
+180 AGEMVGSYS
-188 AAWADG
+188 AWADG
-194 YTGAGSRIAVID
+194 YTGAGSRIAIID
-206 TGTDIDHISFDGK
+206 TGLDLSHPSFSEGGYY
-219 AFEYSLEQLA
+219 YSLGISA
-229 ADAGKSKD
+229 ASFGKKISDYNLLTKEEIKKALPNLSISAD
-237 EFVAS
+237 ENPPKAD
-242 LDLLDVDEIAAV
+242 DLYRNAKV
-254 LPKLNIS
+254 
-261 KLVPDASKL
+261 
-270 YLTSKLPFAFNYVDE
+270 PFAYNYVD
-285 DFDITH
+285 DGLDVSH
-291 DNDKQGEH
+291 DAEGDSNGDH
-299 GSHVAGIATANRY
+299 GTHVAGIAAANRY
-312 VSDGKGGYEK
+312 VPHYDADGDLYYDKQELG
-322 ALDSVFVQ
+322 VT
-330 GVAPDAQLITMKVF
+330 GVAPDAQLVVMKVF
-344 GKGGGAY
+344 GVGGGAY
-351 DSDYMVA
+351 SSDYMAA
-358 IEDAVMLGC
+358 IEDAIWLNC
-367 DAVNLS
+367 DSVNLS
-373 LGSGNAGFTTP
+373 LGSGSAGRSYGSKS
-384 DAKYQSILDKLAETD
+384 DQQILDSFRNTD
-399 TVVSISAG
+399 TVVTVSAG
-407 NSSSWP
+407 NNGAWG
-413 ENSVNGTGALYLDD
+413 ENVLTGTGMTYTTD
-427 VNFATGGSPGS
+427 VRMHTGGSPGS
-438 YKNSFGVASV
+438 YTNSFTIASVTNTSMSGVMGKFNGVAAIPG
-448 DNSGTTGYS
+448 DTGETY
-457 FSYGD
+457 
-462 GAKVFY
+462 GAKNF
-468 TDTADSDYTNK
+468 S
-479 AFATLDTSA
+479 TLDTSE
-488 DGSGT
+488 DQSGT
-493 EYEYV
+493 TYDYV
-498 YFENTGADADGNSLL
+498 FLGDPVKGEGIYGLPENYANVDVKGKVVLISRGNSSF
-513 TDYADV
+513 AD
-519 VSGKIAFVFRGTSS
+519 KAN
-533 FYQKHMAVAAAG
+533 AAIQAG
-545 AAGAVVCNNQA
+545 AAAAVIYNNAPGSINMNLTGYNFPNPAVMIEQA
-556 GVIRMDLSDSTAT
+556 KAKE
-569 IPCISIL
+569 IL
-576 QTEAA
+576 
-581 DIKAASTPVY
+581 AASTQD
-591 AEDGTTVLYYTGK
+591 ETTGLWGGK
-604 LTVSGKMSTSTG
+604 MTVSAKAETLHGVADGYKP
-616 SSGSY
+616 SS
-621 TMSDFSSWGVPSDLS
+621 FSSWGTTENLDL
-636 MKPEIT
+636 KPELMT
-642 APGGNIYSVNG
+642 PGGNIYSTLNHSSYG
-653 AVAGGQAYEVMSGT
+653 MMSGT
-667 SMAAPQVAGM
+667 SMAAPSAAGG
-677 AALVAQYIRENGLKE
+677 AAIMAQYIKEHKLSKQEGLTVRALAMALMMSTSE
-692 KTGVS
+692 PLTDPDTGVTYS
-697 VRHLAQSLLMSTAE
+697 PRQQGSGLMQLQEAVTSPAYLLVGE
-711 PVYDAS
+711 
-717 TKSWYSILRQGAGL
+717 KEG
-731 ANVSNAIHAES
+731 N
-742 YVLVNGQPD
+742 D
-751 GKVKV
+751 GKVK
-756 ELGDDPDRTG
+756 LTFGDDAERTG
-766 VYSAD
+766 VYTGSFSVQNLSDSPLHYGLSGKVTTMAVEEIEGEDYMSDSAYALDANVTFSAD
-771 FTLNNLTDE
+771 GKSVYVYDLNGDDKVDE
-780 AIEYTLSADVFT
+780 QDAL
-792 QAPVSSEGV
+792 V
-801 LYLLPKTVSMAA
+801 LLQAA
-813 NVVWTVDGKVLTA
+813 NGTHDALDAETVQK
-826 PSELTAYDFDKDGD
+826 YDL
-840 TDADDAQLLLDDV
+840 DADGTITTADAQLYLAAVKGDKSVVDV
-853 TAGAGKLKADV
+853 YAVTYEVPANGSMNVSFTARLTDGDKAWLNGHYPNGSYIEGFLYADSR
-864 DGDGDTD
+864 DGDGRQ
-871 THDVSELLKLI
+871 L
-882 SAAKVVLPADGSI
+882 
-895 SVHVTFS
+895 SV
-902 LIDEEKEFLDAY
+902 
-914 YTNGAYVEAF
+914 
-924 LYANPVSAEDGVE
+924 PM
-937 RVSHS
+937 
-942 IPVLGFYGSW
+942 LGFYGSW

-1062 SASSAAWS
+1062 SASSSAWS
-1070 ATGTQ
+1070 AAGTQ

-1099 VARAVSEYYWDR
+1099 VARAVPEYYWDR

-1319 GSQSKAAYTA
+1319 GSQSKAAYTS
-1329 MAYLPHLNGGTLLAG
+1329 MTYLPHLNGGTLLAG

-1364 FASVIGSGVYIVGM
+1364 FASVIGRGVYIVGM

-1488 LYSALQNAA
+1488 LYSAMQNAA